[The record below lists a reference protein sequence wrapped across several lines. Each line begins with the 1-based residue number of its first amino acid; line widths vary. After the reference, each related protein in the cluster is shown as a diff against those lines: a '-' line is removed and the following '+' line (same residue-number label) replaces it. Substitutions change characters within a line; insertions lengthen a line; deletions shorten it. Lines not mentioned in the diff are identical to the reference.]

1 MKNQKKCRKGIY
13 RLALLLTVLCSAVG
27 GYAQTQDDLK
37 LVDPGGFKLC
47 NGDAV
52 NGQKLTVYNQCVHEG
67 FKKGTFKVDW
77 GDGSAVEEWGTEETM
92 EHVYREFKVF
102 KLKFSWTSSDGSKVL
117 EKNYD
122 VLRLNKPD
130 VALKVNEKGTCYGME
145 SEIKIIDYDKQTSG
159 TVYVVNFGDGRDT
172 TLTQAEMMKT
182 MGSVKHTFQTDNC
195 PITVELEAR
204 NECSDYMLP
213 LQTTVTTAVVIPP
226 EAAFDFVAPGC
237 TGYPVQ
243 VINRT
248 IEGRDVYCNTIAE
261 YIWKF
266 GDKPSVF
273 EKYPQVIFDTPG
285 EYEVRLIA
293 STGGLECS
301 NDTIVKVISVI
312 QSPEVGFTVDR
323 DTVCSGESVVFTD
336 HSKGEN
342 PQYYWNVT
350 GRQTNDFVFINGT
363 SEKSENPVIQFNGY
377 GEYVVALT
385 LTNEC
390 PQNVKDTTIIVRKDP
405 EIVEVTWPVS
415 LCPDLTTGKALVNLE
430 NYFRLYW
437 NGNPKEAVWKIEPK
451 AGMTGTVDFL
461 PGYEADKEYP
471 QVYLQAGATYEVS
484 LTLNGASVGG
494 VLCGDPS
501 KLTIHKELK
510 IDDPAITDN
519 IVPTPAPVGD
529 NISICDGETVSFE
542 NHSNGEGLEHSWTI
556 KPITTELYDPAWN
569 VEYLA
574 GSPTSAEPRI
584 RFNGYGDFEVT
595 DSLSVPCNSK
605 RISFRVHVRK
615 DPTIFLADFP
625 TEICPRDVLNTELCI
640 FYEWY
645 NHVPEAHWEF
655 TPDRVDFVDGTSSD
669 SPEPKIHFQESGKY
683 TYKVTLPEVGCPEKD
698 EHGGILTRKELTGE
712 LKVRISGL
720 DVTVKEKDNR
730 DEVCEGGML
739 IFTNSASEKDPESLE
754 LAYNWEV
761 TIPETGEPQGGTA
774 EDCEFLKG
782 NTEKVAPITFKKWG
796 TYEVTGTVFG
806 FCDTVS
812 RTLRIRVKKNPE
824 VVLEDTV
831 SCPAGFVL
839 SGDTTFVWYNNTPQV
854 TWQIYRQDGTDQPG
868 DYELGAEGLTSL
880 IPRVEFKRPGYY
892 TVKATLPHAG
902 CPATDPVAE
911 AVYHIYDPDIY
922 GDIVIKTPVAGNP
935 SVADI
940 CEQEIVV
947 FENTMQEEAGALSWE
962 WEVVSDV
969 EQGYEYMQDG
979 QVIDPAVGS
988 RQKAPSI
995 RFTKYGEYRVRVAT
1009 HSTCKSPVTKEFR
1022 VVVHGIPDIEL
1033 ASYMKR
1039 VCAGDGIPV
1048 EMSDYLKW
1056 VDTRNSALTS
1066 KWTITPEV
1074 GWSWKGGD
1082 RENTD
1087 FPGILFNDNGHYEL
1101 KLEVFS
1107 KCADEGKQ
1115 EFLTEVNVLRTE
1127 QQASF
1132 SVGKDSVGCTDDPD
1146 PFVIT
1151 LNNLSEG
1158 DSLAYTWT
1166 VTPQQGVSFAEG
1178 DTNSESPK
1186 LLFSEP
1192 GDYDVRLAVS
1202 NGCHHDDDSVFR
1214 IKAFAIPR
1222 VRIGDIADQCEP
1234 FHFIGRERVEVDQ
1247 RNDKIQQVHWTI
1259 TANQGYASE
1268 GYTLVNGTDLKSYYP
1283 DIDFKTCDYTVVAAY
1298 KNRCKT
1304 PGQAV
1309 FQVKVDKFIPVIPLP
1324 DDTICELAEARILRA
1339 QPEGGWWTL
1348 KDPAIPE
1355 AAEVLYTEWG
1365 NSYFYPGFDPYAQ
1378 KDIGLVYHYRN
1389 GACIA
1394 RDTMN
1399 MRIWPLPY
1407 VEAGDSLKMCL
1418 NNPPVTLV
1426 GRDSAAGQV
1435 WQPNRGDWKSGQDVL
1450 AGHLFTPTVPGD
1462 FQLLYY
1468 YTDSRGCMNRDSAVM
1483 RVHPLPSTDF
1493 TVAPQ
1498 SCIHTDVLFTPAQ
1511 PDGNTFEWIFGDD
1524 TPHGISDNEILH
1536 SYDMYGYRDV
1546 ICMAQSV
1553 YGCRDTSEAT
1563 RIEIINLPPPPFF
1576 DVDTLQG
1583 CAPFEV
1589 LFTVDPDTYKS
1600 DHNYLTFH
1608 WDYGDG
1614 TKTDTLMPIVP
1625 KPYPAGSWDTTF
1637 VARMTVSNVCD
1648 TVSYDTTITVFSAP
1662 KVSFAL
1668 MHEWECSPVFL
1679 ELQNTTTG
1687 NNCVF
1692 NWTFTN
1698 SRTGEVVGET
1708 DIRNPEHEFT
1718 TDETATSY
1726 FITLRAENRCDVD
1739 EYTDTL
1745 LVKPRQISAHFTP
1758 LDNPYACVNQEILF
1772 RNNSTDTVST
1782 ILNTY
1787 WNFGDGSRDTVW
1799 SPRHKYDKQGTYLV
1813 KLKIDNGC
1821 GWDTIS
1827 SPVIIY
1833 PLPHLEIKSEDY
1845 LCEADTFT
1853 FVVNS
1858 DQELKQVTWKLGDGQ
1873 TGNKDSLRYVYE
1885 GYGTFPVTVIG
1896 VSAEI
1901 NQCTDSVM
1909 KEVVVYNKPILT
1921 IEPVD
1926 TIQCSP
1932 YLYQPEITGEAY
1944 LMWDY
1949 GDRSGLTSAREH
1961 WYVNESDTVQRF
1973 RVMIYAET
1981 DKGCKSEYLRGV
1993 VVPNKPRALLDKKVE
2008 KGNPQKVTF
2017 INLSEECSD
2026 CIWNLPDKGTFH
2038 AFGDQT
2044 VEFGEQ
2050 GVYRAELVVENVYGC
2065 RDTAIMEHRVLI
2077 KGLYFPNTFIP
2088 HSQNPKIN
2096 RFNGIGMGL
2105 ARYRLQIFDQYGNKI
2120 WETRA
2125 LENGRP
2131 SEGWDGCNLKGERM
2145 PQGMYI
2151 WRAEAIF
2158 GDAEVWT
2165 GDNNESG
2172 VPETTQGT
2180 VLLLRE

>member
-484 LTLNGASVGG
+484 LTLKGASVGG

-1192 GDYDVRLAVS
+1192 GRLRCTVS
-1202 NGCHHDDDSVFR
+1202 GFQRLSSRRRFGIPDQGICHS
-1214 IKAFAIPR
+1214 
-1222 VRIGDIADQCEP
+1222 
-1234 FHFIGRERVEVDQ
+1234 
-1247 RNDKIQQVHWTI
+1247 
-1259 TANQGYASE
+1259 
-1268 GYTLVNGTDLKSYYP
+1268 
-1283 DIDFKTCDYTVVAAY
+1283 
-1298 KNRCKT
+1298 
-1304 PGQAV
+1304 PGQ
-1309 FQVKVDKFIPVIPLP
+1309 D
-1324 DDTICELAEARILRA
+1324 
-1339 QPEGGWWTL
+1339 
-1348 KDPAIPE
+1348 
-1355 AAEVLYTEWG
+1355 
-1365 NSYFYPGFDPYAQ
+1365 
-1378 KDIGLVYHYRN
+1378 
-1389 GACIA
+1389 
-1394 RDTMN
+1394 
-1399 MRIWPLPY
+1399 
-1407 VEAGDSLKMCL
+1407 
-1418 NNPPVTLV
+1418 
-1426 GRDSAAGQV
+1426 
-1435 WQPNRGDWKSGQDVL
+1435 RG
-1450 AGHLFTPTVPGD
+1450 
-1462 FQLLYY
+1462 YC
-1468 YTDSRGCMNRDSAVM
+1468 R
-1483 RVHPLPSTDF
+1483 
-1493 TVAPQ
+1493 
-1498 SCIHTDVLFTPAQ
+1498 
-1511 PDGNTFEWIFGDD
+1511 
-1524 TPHGISDNEILH
+1524 
-1536 SYDMYGYRDV
+1536 
-1546 ICMAQSV
+1546 SV
-1553 YGCRDTSEAT
+1553 
-1563 RIEIINLPPPPFF
+1563 
-1576 DVDTLQG
+1576 
-1583 CAPFEV
+1583 
-1589 LFTVDPDTYKS
+1589 
-1600 DHNYLTFH
+1600 
-1608 WDYGDG
+1608 
-1614 TKTDTLMPIVP
+1614 
-1625 KPYPAGSWDTTF
+1625 
-1637 VARMTVSNVCD
+1637 
-1648 TVSYDTTITVFSAP
+1648 
-1662 KVSFAL
+1662 
-1668 MHEWECSPVFL
+1668 
-1679 ELQNTTTG
+1679 
-1687 NNCVF
+1687 
-1692 NWTFTN
+1692 
-1698 SRTGEVVGET
+1698 
-1708 DIRNPEHEFT
+1708 
-1718 TDETATSY
+1718 
-1726 FITLRAENRCDVD
+1726 
-1739 EYTDTL
+1739 
-1745 LVKPRQISAHFTP
+1745 
-1758 LDNPYACVNQEILF
+1758 
-1772 RNNSTDTVST
+1772 
-1782 ILNTY
+1782 
-1787 WNFGDGSRDTVW
+1787 
-1799 SPRHKYDKQGTYLV
+1799 
-1813 KLKIDNGC
+1813 
-1821 GWDTIS
+1821 
-1827 SPVIIY
+1827 
-1833 PLPHLEIKSEDY
+1833 
-1845 LCEADTFT
+1845 
-1853 FVVNS
+1853 
-1858 DQELKQVTWKLGDGQ
+1858 
-1873 TGNKDSLRYVYE
+1873 
-1885 GYGTFPVTVIG
+1885 
-1896 VSAEI
+1896 
-1901 NQCTDSVM
+1901 
-1909 KEVVVYNKPILT
+1909 
-1921 IEPVD
+1921 
-1926 TIQCSP
+1926 
-1932 YLYQPEITGEAY
+1932 
-1944 LMWDY
+1944 
-1949 GDRSGLTSAREH
+1949 
-1961 WYVNESDTVQRF
+1961 
-1973 RVMIYAET
+1973 
-1981 DKGCKSEYLRGV
+1981 
-1993 VVPNKPRALLDKKVE
+1993 
-2008 KGNPQKVTF
+2008 
-2017 INLSEECSD
+2017 
-2026 CIWNLPDKGTFH
+2026 
-2038 AFGDQT
+2038 
-2044 VEFGEQ
+2044 
-2050 GVYRAELVVENVYGC
+2050 
-2065 RDTAIMEHRVLI
+2065 
-2077 KGLYFPNTFIP
+2077 
-2088 HSQNPKIN
+2088 
-2096 RFNGIGMGL
+2096 
-2105 ARYRLQIFDQYGNKI
+2105 
-2120 WETRA
+2120 
-2125 LENGRP
+2125 
-2131 SEGWDGCNLKGERM
+2131 
-2145 PQGMYI
+2145 
-2151 WRAEAIF
+2151 
-2158 GDAEVWT
+2158 
-2165 GDNNESG
+2165 
-2172 VPETTQGT
+2172 
-2180 VLLLRE
+2180 

>member
-159 TVYVVNFGDGRDT
+159 TVYVVNFGDGRDS

-484 LTLNGASVGG
+484 LTLKGASVGG

-542 NHSNGEGLEHSWTI
+542 NHSSGEGLEHSWTI

-574 GSPTSAEPRI
+574 GSPTSAGPRI

-774 EDCEFLKG
+774 EDCEFLRG
-782 NTEKVAPITFKKWG
+782 NTERVAPITFKKWG

-902 CPATDPVAE
+902 CPATDPMAE
-911 AVYHIYDPDIY
+911 AVYHIYDPDVY

-947 FENTMQEEAGALSWE
+947 FENTMEEEAGALSWE

-1178 DTNSESPK
+1178 DTNSK
-1186 LLFSEP
+1186 
-1192 GDYDVRLAVS
+1192 
-1202 NGCHHDDDSVFR
+1202 
-1214 IKAFAIPR
+1214 
-1222 VRIGDIADQCEP
+1222 
-1234 FHFIGRERVEVDQ
+1234 
-1247 RNDKIQQVHWTI
+1247 
-1259 TANQGYASE
+1259 
-1268 GYTLVNGTDLKSYYP
+1268 
-1283 DIDFKTCDYTVVAAY
+1283 
-1298 KNRCKT
+1298 
-1304 PGQAV
+1304 
-1309 FQVKVDKFIPVIPLP
+1309 
-1324 DDTICELAEARILRA
+1324 
-1339 QPEGGWWTL
+1339 
-1348 KDPAIPE
+1348 
-1355 AAEVLYTEWG
+1355 
-1365 NSYFYPGFDPYAQ
+1365 
-1378 KDIGLVYHYRN
+1378 
-1389 GACIA
+1389 
-1394 RDTMN
+1394 
-1399 MRIWPLPY
+1399 
-1407 VEAGDSLKMCL
+1407 
-1418 NNPPVTLV
+1418 
-1426 GRDSAAGQV
+1426 
-1435 WQPNRGDWKSGQDVL
+1435 
-1450 AGHLFTPTVPGD
+1450 
-1462 FQLLYY
+1462 
-1468 YTDSRGCMNRDSAVM
+1468 
-1483 RVHPLPSTDF
+1483 
-1493 TVAPQ
+1493 
-1498 SCIHTDVLFTPAQ
+1498 
-1511 PDGNTFEWIFGDD
+1511 
-1524 TPHGISDNEILH
+1524 
-1536 SYDMYGYRDV
+1536 
-1546 ICMAQSV
+1546 
-1553 YGCRDTSEAT
+1553 
-1563 RIEIINLPPPPFF
+1563 
-1576 DVDTLQG
+1576 
-1583 CAPFEV
+1583 
-1589 LFTVDPDTYKS
+1589 
-1600 DHNYLTFH
+1600 
-1608 WDYGDG
+1608 
-1614 TKTDTLMPIVP
+1614 
-1625 KPYPAGSWDTTF
+1625 
-1637 VARMTVSNVCD
+1637 
-1648 TVSYDTTITVFSAP
+1648 
-1662 KVSFAL
+1662 
-1668 MHEWECSPVFL
+1668 
-1679 ELQNTTTG
+1679 
-1687 NNCVF
+1687 
-1692 NWTFTN
+1692 
-1698 SRTGEVVGET
+1698 
-1708 DIRNPEHEFT
+1708 
-1718 TDETATSY
+1718 
-1726 FITLRAENRCDVD
+1726 
-1739 EYTDTL
+1739 
-1745 LVKPRQISAHFTP
+1745 
-1758 LDNPYACVNQEILF
+1758 
-1772 RNNSTDTVST
+1772 
-1782 ILNTY
+1782 
-1787 WNFGDGSRDTVW
+1787 
-1799 SPRHKYDKQGTYLV
+1799 
-1813 KLKIDNGC
+1813 
-1821 GWDTIS
+1821 
-1827 SPVIIY
+1827 
-1833 PLPHLEIKSEDY
+1833 
-1845 LCEADTFT
+1845 
-1853 FVVNS
+1853 
-1858 DQELKQVTWKLGDGQ
+1858 
-1873 TGNKDSLRYVYE
+1873 
-1885 GYGTFPVTVIG
+1885 
-1896 VSAEI
+1896 
-1901 NQCTDSVM
+1901 
-1909 KEVVVYNKPILT
+1909 
-1921 IEPVD
+1921 
-1926 TIQCSP
+1926 
-1932 YLYQPEITGEAY
+1932 
-1944 LMWDY
+1944 
-1949 GDRSGLTSAREH
+1949 
-1961 WYVNESDTVQRF
+1961 
-1973 RVMIYAET
+1973 
-1981 DKGCKSEYLRGV
+1981 
-1993 VVPNKPRALLDKKVE
+1993 
-2008 KGNPQKVTF
+2008 
-2017 INLSEECSD
+2017 
-2026 CIWNLPDKGTFH
+2026 
-2038 AFGDQT
+2038 
-2044 VEFGEQ
+2044 
-2050 GVYRAELVVENVYGC
+2050 
-2065 RDTAIMEHRVLI
+2065 
-2077 KGLYFPNTFIP
+2077 
-2088 HSQNPKIN
+2088 
-2096 RFNGIGMGL
+2096 
-2105 ARYRLQIFDQYGNKI
+2105 
-2120 WETRA
+2120 
-2125 LENGRP
+2125 
-2131 SEGWDGCNLKGERM
+2131 
-2145 PQGMYI
+2145 
-2151 WRAEAIF
+2151 
-2158 GDAEVWT
+2158 
-2165 GDNNESG
+2165 
-2172 VPETTQGT
+2172 
-2180 VLLLRE
+2180 

>member
-363 SEKSENPVIQFNGY
+363 SEKSENPVIQFNVY

-415 LCPDLTTGKALVNLE
+415 LCPDLATGKALVNLE

-484 LTLNGASVGG
+484 LTLKGASVGG

-574 GSPTSAEPRI
+574 GSPTSAGPRI

-774 EDCEFLKG
+774 EDCEFLRG
-782 NTEKVAPITFKKWG
+782 NTERVAPITFKKWG

-868 DYELGAEGLTSL
+868 DYELGAEGVTSL

-962 WEVVSDV
+962 WEVVSYV

-1355 AAEVLYTEWG
+1355 AAEVLYT
-1365 NSYFYPGFDPYAQ
+1365 
-1378 KDIGLVYHYRN
+1378 
-1389 GACIA
+1389 
-1394 RDTMN
+1394 
-1399 MRIWPLPY
+1399 
-1407 VEAGDSLKMCL
+1407 
-1418 NNPPVTLV
+1418 
-1426 GRDSAAGQV
+1426 
-1435 WQPNRGDWKSGQDVL
+1435 
-1450 AGHLFTPTVPGD
+1450 
-1462 FQLLYY
+1462 
-1468 YTDSRGCMNRDSAVM
+1468 
-1483 RVHPLPSTDF
+1483 
-1493 TVAPQ
+1493 
-1498 SCIHTDVLFTPAQ
+1498 
-1511 PDGNTFEWIFGDD
+1511 
-1524 TPHGISDNEILH
+1524 
-1536 SYDMYGYRDV
+1536 
-1546 ICMAQSV
+1546 
-1553 YGCRDTSEAT
+1553 
-1563 RIEIINLPPPPFF
+1563 
-1576 DVDTLQG
+1576 
-1583 CAPFEV
+1583 
-1589 LFTVDPDTYKS
+1589 
-1600 DHNYLTFH
+1600 
-1608 WDYGDG
+1608 
-1614 TKTDTLMPIVP
+1614 
-1625 KPYPAGSWDTTF
+1625 
-1637 VARMTVSNVCD
+1637 
-1648 TVSYDTTITVFSAP
+1648 
-1662 KVSFAL
+1662 
-1668 MHEWECSPVFL
+1668 
-1679 ELQNTTTG
+1679 
-1687 NNCVF
+1687 
-1692 NWTFTN
+1692 
-1698 SRTGEVVGET
+1698 
-1708 DIRNPEHEFT
+1708 
-1718 TDETATSY
+1718 
-1726 FITLRAENRCDVD
+1726 
-1739 EYTDTL
+1739 
-1745 LVKPRQISAHFTP
+1745 
-1758 LDNPYACVNQEILF
+1758 
-1772 RNNSTDTVST
+1772 
-1782 ILNTY
+1782 
-1787 WNFGDGSRDTVW
+1787 
-1799 SPRHKYDKQGTYLV
+1799 
-1813 KLKIDNGC
+1813 
-1821 GWDTIS
+1821 
-1827 SPVIIY
+1827 
-1833 PLPHLEIKSEDY
+1833 
-1845 LCEADTFT
+1845 
-1853 FVVNS
+1853 
-1858 DQELKQVTWKLGDGQ
+1858 
-1873 TGNKDSLRYVYE
+1873 
-1885 GYGTFPVTVIG
+1885 
-1896 VSAEI
+1896 
-1901 NQCTDSVM
+1901 
-1909 KEVVVYNKPILT
+1909 
-1921 IEPVD
+1921 
-1926 TIQCSP
+1926 
-1932 YLYQPEITGEAY
+1932 
-1944 LMWDY
+1944 
-1949 GDRSGLTSAREH
+1949 
-1961 WYVNESDTVQRF
+1961 
-1973 RVMIYAET
+1973 
-1981 DKGCKSEYLRGV
+1981 
-1993 VVPNKPRALLDKKVE
+1993 
-2008 KGNPQKVTF
+2008 
-2017 INLSEECSD
+2017 
-2026 CIWNLPDKGTFH
+2026 
-2038 AFGDQT
+2038 
-2044 VEFGEQ
+2044 
-2050 GVYRAELVVENVYGC
+2050 
-2065 RDTAIMEHRVLI
+2065 
-2077 KGLYFPNTFIP
+2077 
-2088 HSQNPKIN
+2088 
-2096 RFNGIGMGL
+2096 
-2105 ARYRLQIFDQYGNKI
+2105 
-2120 WETRA
+2120 
-2125 LENGRP
+2125 
-2131 SEGWDGCNLKGERM
+2131 
-2145 PQGMYI
+2145 
-2151 WRAEAIF
+2151 
-2158 GDAEVWT
+2158 
-2165 GDNNESG
+2165 
-2172 VPETTQGT
+2172 
-2180 VLLLRE
+2180 

>member
-415 LCPDLTTGKALVNLE
+415 LCPDLATGKALVNLE

-484 LTLNGASVGG
+484 LTLKGASVGG

-574 GSPTSAEPRI
+574 GSPTSAGPRI

-774 EDCEFLKG
+774 EDCEFLRG

-911 AVYHIYDPDIY
+911 AVYHIYDPDVY

-947 FENTMQEEAGALSWE
+947 FENTMEEEAGALSWE

-995 RFTKYGEYRVRVAT
+995 RFTKYGEYRVKVVTR
-1009 HSTCKSPVTKEFR
+1009 STCKSPVTKEFR

-1033 ASYMKR
+1033 TSYMKR

-1202 NGCHHDDDSVFR
+1202 NGCHHDDDSDSGSR
-1214 IKAFAIPR
+1214 HL
-1222 VRIGDIADQCEP
+1222 P
-1234 FHFIGRERVEVDQ
+1234 F
-1247 RNDKIQQVHWTI
+1247 
-1259 TANQGYASE
+1259 
-1268 GYTLVNGTDLKSYYP
+1268 
-1283 DIDFKTCDYTVVAAY
+1283 
-1298 KNRCKT
+1298 
-1304 PGQAV
+1304 PG
-1309 FQVKVDKFIPVIPLP
+1309 
-1324 DDTICELAEARILRA
+1324 
-1339 QPEGGWWTL
+1339 
-1348 KDPAIPE
+1348 
-1355 AAEVLYTEWG
+1355 
-1365 NSYFYPGFDPYAQ
+1365 
-1378 KDIGLVYHYRN
+1378 
-1389 GACIA
+1389 
-1394 RDTMN
+1394 
-1399 MRIWPLPY
+1399 
-1407 VEAGDSLKMCL
+1407 
-1418 NNPPVTLV
+1418 
-1426 GRDSAAGQV
+1426 
-1435 WQPNRGDWKSGQDVL
+1435 SG
-1450 AGHLFTPTVPGD
+1450 
-1462 FQLLYY
+1462 
-1468 YTDSRGCMNRDSAVM
+1468 S
-1483 RVHPLPSTDF
+1483 
-1493 TVAPQ
+1493 
-1498 SCIHTDVLFTPAQ
+1498 
-1511 PDGNTFEWIFGDD
+1511 
-1524 TPHGISDNEILH
+1524 GIS
-1536 SYDMYGYRDV
+1536 
-1546 ICMAQSV
+1546 
-1553 YGCRDTSEAT
+1553 
-1563 RIEIINLPPPPFF
+1563 
-1576 DVDTLQG
+1576 
-1583 CAPFEV
+1583 
-1589 LFTVDPDTYKS
+1589 
-1600 DHNYLTFH
+1600 
-1608 WDYGDG
+1608 
-1614 TKTDTLMPIVP
+1614 
-1625 KPYPAGSWDTTF
+1625 
-1637 VARMTVSNVCD
+1637 
-1648 TVSYDTTITVFSAP
+1648 
-1662 KVSFAL
+1662 
-1668 MHEWECSPVFL
+1668 
-1679 ELQNTTTG
+1679 
-1687 NNCVF
+1687 
-1692 NWTFTN
+1692 
-1698 SRTGEVVGET
+1698 
-1708 DIRNPEHEFT
+1708 
-1718 TDETATSY
+1718 
-1726 FITLRAENRCDVD
+1726 
-1739 EYTDTL
+1739 
-1745 LVKPRQISAHFTP
+1745 QIS
-1758 LDNPYACVNQEILF
+1758 VNLFIL
-1772 RNNSTDTVST
+1772 
-1782 ILNTY
+1782 
-1787 WNFGDGSRDTVW
+1787 
-1799 SPRHKYDKQGTYLV
+1799 
-1813 KLKIDNGC
+1813 
-1821 GWDTIS
+1821 
-1827 SPVIIY
+1827 
-1833 PLPHLEIKSEDY
+1833 
-1845 LCEADTFT
+1845 
-1853 FVVNS
+1853 
-1858 DQELKQVTWKLGDGQ
+1858 
-1873 TGNKDSLRYVYE
+1873 
-1885 GYGTFPVTVIG
+1885 
-1896 VSAEI
+1896 
-1901 NQCTDSVM
+1901 
-1909 KEVVVYNKPILT
+1909 
-1921 IEPVD
+1921 
-1926 TIQCSP
+1926 
-1932 YLYQPEITGEAY
+1932 
-1944 LMWDY
+1944 
-1949 GDRSGLTSAREH
+1949 SG
-1961 WYVNESDTVQRF
+1961 
-1973 RVMIYAET
+1973 
-1981 DKGCKSEYLRGV
+1981 
-1993 VVPNKPRALLDKKVE
+1993 
-2008 KGNPQKVTF
+2008 
-2017 INLSEECSD
+2017 
-2026 CIWNLPDKGTFH
+2026 
-2038 AFGDQT
+2038 
-2044 VEFGEQ
+2044 
-2050 GVYRAELVVENVYGC
+2050 
-2065 RDTAIMEHRVLI
+2065 
-2077 KGLYFPNTFIP
+2077 
-2088 HSQNPKIN
+2088 
-2096 RFNGIGMGL
+2096 
-2105 ARYRLQIFDQYGNKI
+2105 
-2120 WETRA
+2120 
-2125 LENGRP
+2125 
-2131 SEGWDGCNLKGERM
+2131 
-2145 PQGMYI
+2145 
-2151 WRAEAIF
+2151 
-2158 GDAEVWT
+2158 
-2165 GDNNESG
+2165 ESG
-2172 VPETTQGT
+2172 
-2180 VLLLRE
+2180 

>member
-415 LCPDLTTGKALVNLE
+415 LCPDLATGKALVNLE

-484 LTLNGASVGG
+484 LTLKGASVGG

-574 GSPTSAEPRI
+574 GSPTSAGPRI

-774 EDCEFLKG
+774 EDCEFLRG

-868 DYELGAEGLTSL
+868 DYELGAEGVTSL

-911 AVYHIYDPDIY
+911 AVYHIYDPDVY

-962 WEVVSDV
+962 WEVVSGV

-995 RFTKYGEYRVRVAT
+995 RFTKYGEYRVRVAS

-1259 TANQGYASE
+1259 T
-1268 GYTLVNGTDLKSYYP
+1268 
-1283 DIDFKTCDYTVVAAY
+1283 
-1298 KNRCKT
+1298 
-1304 PGQAV
+1304 
-1309 FQVKVDKFIPVIPLP
+1309 
-1324 DDTICELAEARILRA
+1324 
-1339 QPEGGWWTL
+1339 
-1348 KDPAIPE
+1348 
-1355 AAEVLYTEWG
+1355 
-1365 NSYFYPGFDPYAQ
+1365 
-1378 KDIGLVYHYRN
+1378 
-1389 GACIA
+1389 
-1394 RDTMN
+1394 
-1399 MRIWPLPY
+1399 
-1407 VEAGDSLKMCL
+1407 
-1418 NNPPVTLV
+1418 
-1426 GRDSAAGQV
+1426 
-1435 WQPNRGDWKSGQDVL
+1435 
-1450 AGHLFTPTVPGD
+1450 
-1462 FQLLYY
+1462 
-1468 YTDSRGCMNRDSAVM
+1468 
-1483 RVHPLPSTDF
+1483 
-1493 TVAPQ
+1493 
-1498 SCIHTDVLFTPAQ
+1498 
-1511 PDGNTFEWIFGDD
+1511 
-1524 TPHGISDNEILH
+1524 
-1536 SYDMYGYRDV
+1536 
-1546 ICMAQSV
+1546 
-1553 YGCRDTSEAT
+1553 
-1563 RIEIINLPPPPFF
+1563 
-1576 DVDTLQG
+1576 
-1583 CAPFEV
+1583 
-1589 LFTVDPDTYKS
+1589 
-1600 DHNYLTFH
+1600 
-1608 WDYGDG
+1608 
-1614 TKTDTLMPIVP
+1614 
-1625 KPYPAGSWDTTF
+1625 
-1637 VARMTVSNVCD
+1637 
-1648 TVSYDTTITVFSAP
+1648 
-1662 KVSFAL
+1662 
-1668 MHEWECSPVFL
+1668 
-1679 ELQNTTTG
+1679 
-1687 NNCVF
+1687 
-1692 NWTFTN
+1692 
-1698 SRTGEVVGET
+1698 
-1708 DIRNPEHEFT
+1708 
-1718 TDETATSY
+1718 
-1726 FITLRAENRCDVD
+1726 
-1739 EYTDTL
+1739 
-1745 LVKPRQISAHFTP
+1745 
-1758 LDNPYACVNQEILF
+1758 
-1772 RNNSTDTVST
+1772 
-1782 ILNTY
+1782 
-1787 WNFGDGSRDTVW
+1787 
-1799 SPRHKYDKQGTYLV
+1799 
-1813 KLKIDNGC
+1813 
-1821 GWDTIS
+1821 
-1827 SPVIIY
+1827 
-1833 PLPHLEIKSEDY
+1833 
-1845 LCEADTFT
+1845 
-1853 FVVNS
+1853 
-1858 DQELKQVTWKLGDGQ
+1858 
-1873 TGNKDSLRYVYE
+1873 
-1885 GYGTFPVTVIG
+1885 
-1896 VSAEI
+1896 
-1901 NQCTDSVM
+1901 
-1909 KEVVVYNKPILT
+1909 
-1921 IEPVD
+1921 
-1926 TIQCSP
+1926 
-1932 YLYQPEITGEAY
+1932 
-1944 LMWDY
+1944 
-1949 GDRSGLTSAREH
+1949 
-1961 WYVNESDTVQRF
+1961 
-1973 RVMIYAET
+1973 
-1981 DKGCKSEYLRGV
+1981 
-1993 VVPNKPRALLDKKVE
+1993 
-2008 KGNPQKVTF
+2008 
-2017 INLSEECSD
+2017 
-2026 CIWNLPDKGTFH
+2026 
-2038 AFGDQT
+2038 
-2044 VEFGEQ
+2044 
-2050 GVYRAELVVENVYGC
+2050 
-2065 RDTAIMEHRVLI
+2065 
-2077 KGLYFPNTFIP
+2077 
-2088 HSQNPKIN
+2088 
-2096 RFNGIGMGL
+2096 
-2105 ARYRLQIFDQYGNKI
+2105 
-2120 WETRA
+2120 
-2125 LENGRP
+2125 
-2131 SEGWDGCNLKGERM
+2131 
-2145 PQGMYI
+2145 
-2151 WRAEAIF
+2151 
-2158 GDAEVWT
+2158 
-2165 GDNNESG
+2165 
-2172 VPETTQGT
+2172 
-2180 VLLLRE
+2180 

>member
-415 LCPDLTTGKALVNLE
+415 LCPDLATGKALVNLE

-484 LTLNGASVGG
+484 LTLKGASVGG

-574 GSPTSAEPRI
+574 GSPTSAGPRI

-774 EDCEFLKG
+774 EDCEFLRG
-782 NTEKVAPITFKKWG
+782 NTERVAPITFKKWG

-902 CPATDPVAE
+902 CPATDPMAE
-911 AVYHIYDPDIY
+911 AVYHIYDPDVY

-947 FENTMQEEAGALSWE
+947 FENTMEEEAGALSWE

-995 RFTKYGEYRVRVAT
+995 RFTKYGEYRVKVVTR
-1009 HSTCKSPVTKEFR
+1009 STCKSPVTKEFR

-1033 ASYMKR
+1033 TSYMKR

-1178 DTNSESPK
+1178 DTNSK
-1186 LLFSEP
+1186 
-1192 GDYDVRLAVS
+1192 
-1202 NGCHHDDDSVFR
+1202 
-1214 IKAFAIPR
+1214 
-1222 VRIGDIADQCEP
+1222 
-1234 FHFIGRERVEVDQ
+1234 
-1247 RNDKIQQVHWTI
+1247 
-1259 TANQGYASE
+1259 
-1268 GYTLVNGTDLKSYYP
+1268 
-1283 DIDFKTCDYTVVAAY
+1283 
-1298 KNRCKT
+1298 
-1304 PGQAV
+1304 
-1309 FQVKVDKFIPVIPLP
+1309 
-1324 DDTICELAEARILRA
+1324 
-1339 QPEGGWWTL
+1339 
-1348 KDPAIPE
+1348 
-1355 AAEVLYTEWG
+1355 
-1365 NSYFYPGFDPYAQ
+1365 
-1378 KDIGLVYHYRN
+1378 
-1389 GACIA
+1389 
-1394 RDTMN
+1394 
-1399 MRIWPLPY
+1399 
-1407 VEAGDSLKMCL
+1407 
-1418 NNPPVTLV
+1418 
-1426 GRDSAAGQV
+1426 
-1435 WQPNRGDWKSGQDVL
+1435 
-1450 AGHLFTPTVPGD
+1450 
-1462 FQLLYY
+1462 
-1468 YTDSRGCMNRDSAVM
+1468 
-1483 RVHPLPSTDF
+1483 
-1493 TVAPQ
+1493 
-1498 SCIHTDVLFTPAQ
+1498 
-1511 PDGNTFEWIFGDD
+1511 
-1524 TPHGISDNEILH
+1524 
-1536 SYDMYGYRDV
+1536 
-1546 ICMAQSV
+1546 
-1553 YGCRDTSEAT
+1553 
-1563 RIEIINLPPPPFF
+1563 
-1576 DVDTLQG
+1576 
-1583 CAPFEV
+1583 
-1589 LFTVDPDTYKS
+1589 
-1600 DHNYLTFH
+1600 
-1608 WDYGDG
+1608 
-1614 TKTDTLMPIVP
+1614 
-1625 KPYPAGSWDTTF
+1625 
-1637 VARMTVSNVCD
+1637 
-1648 TVSYDTTITVFSAP
+1648 
-1662 KVSFAL
+1662 
-1668 MHEWECSPVFL
+1668 
-1679 ELQNTTTG
+1679 
-1687 NNCVF
+1687 
-1692 NWTFTN
+1692 
-1698 SRTGEVVGET
+1698 
-1708 DIRNPEHEFT
+1708 
-1718 TDETATSY
+1718 
-1726 FITLRAENRCDVD
+1726 
-1739 EYTDTL
+1739 
-1745 LVKPRQISAHFTP
+1745 
-1758 LDNPYACVNQEILF
+1758 
-1772 RNNSTDTVST
+1772 
-1782 ILNTY
+1782 
-1787 WNFGDGSRDTVW
+1787 
-1799 SPRHKYDKQGTYLV
+1799 
-1813 KLKIDNGC
+1813 
-1821 GWDTIS
+1821 
-1827 SPVIIY
+1827 
-1833 PLPHLEIKSEDY
+1833 
-1845 LCEADTFT
+1845 
-1853 FVVNS
+1853 
-1858 DQELKQVTWKLGDGQ
+1858 
-1873 TGNKDSLRYVYE
+1873 
-1885 GYGTFPVTVIG
+1885 
-1896 VSAEI
+1896 
-1901 NQCTDSVM
+1901 
-1909 KEVVVYNKPILT
+1909 
-1921 IEPVD
+1921 
-1926 TIQCSP
+1926 
-1932 YLYQPEITGEAY
+1932 
-1944 LMWDY
+1944 
-1949 GDRSGLTSAREH
+1949 
-1961 WYVNESDTVQRF
+1961 
-1973 RVMIYAET
+1973 
-1981 DKGCKSEYLRGV
+1981 
-1993 VVPNKPRALLDKKVE
+1993 
-2008 KGNPQKVTF
+2008 
-2017 INLSEECSD
+2017 
-2026 CIWNLPDKGTFH
+2026 
-2038 AFGDQT
+2038 
-2044 VEFGEQ
+2044 
-2050 GVYRAELVVENVYGC
+2050 
-2065 RDTAIMEHRVLI
+2065 
-2077 KGLYFPNTFIP
+2077 
-2088 HSQNPKIN
+2088 
-2096 RFNGIGMGL
+2096 
-2105 ARYRLQIFDQYGNKI
+2105 
-2120 WETRA
+2120 
-2125 LENGRP
+2125 
-2131 SEGWDGCNLKGERM
+2131 
-2145 PQGMYI
+2145 
-2151 WRAEAIF
+2151 
-2158 GDAEVWT
+2158 
-2165 GDNNESG
+2165 
-2172 VPETTQGT
+2172 
-2180 VLLLRE
+2180 

>member
-67 FKKGTFKVDW
+67 FKKGTFKADW

-484 LTLNGASVGG
+484 LTLKGASVDG

-542 NHSNGEGLEHSWTI
+542 NHSSGEGLEHFWTV

-574 GSPTSAEPRI
+574 GSPTSAGPRI

-774 EDCEFLKG
+774 EDCEFLRG
-782 NTEKVAPITFKKWG
+782 NTERVAPITFKKWG

-911 AVYHIYDPDIY
+911 AVYHIYDPDVY

-995 RFTKYGEYRVRVAT
+995 RFTKYGEYRVKVVTR
-1009 HSTCKSPVTKEFR
+1009 STCKSPVTKEFR

-1192 GDYDVRLAVS
+1192 GRL
-1202 NGCHHDDDSVFR
+1202 
-1214 IKAFAIPR
+1214 
-1222 VRIGDIADQCEP
+1222 
-1234 FHFIGRERVEVDQ
+1234 
-1247 RNDKIQQVHWTI
+1247 
-1259 TANQGYASE
+1259 
-1268 GYTLVNGTDLKSYYP
+1268 
-1283 DIDFKTCDYTVVAAY
+1283 
-1298 KNRCKT
+1298 RC
-1304 PGQAV
+1304 
-1309 FQVKVDKFIPVIPLP
+1309 
-1324 DDTICELAEARILRA
+1324 
-1339 QPEGGWWTL
+1339 
-1348 KDPAIPE
+1348 
-1355 AAEVLYTEWG
+1355 
-1365 NSYFYPGFDPYAQ
+1365 
-1378 KDIGLVYHYRN
+1378 
-1389 GACIA
+1389 
-1394 RDTMN
+1394 
-1399 MRIWPLPY
+1399 
-1407 VEAGDSLKMCL
+1407 
-1418 NNPPVTLV
+1418 
-1426 GRDSAAGQV
+1426 
-1435 WQPNRGDWKSGQDVL
+1435 
-1450 AGHLFTPTVPGD
+1450 
-1462 FQLLYY
+1462 
-1468 YTDSRGCMNRDSAVM
+1468 
-1483 RVHPLPSTDF
+1483 
-1493 TVAPQ
+1493 
-1498 SCIHTDVLFTPAQ
+1498 
-1511 PDGNTFEWIFGDD
+1511 
-1524 TPHGISDNEILH
+1524 
-1536 SYDMYGYRDV
+1536 
-1546 ICMAQSV
+1546 
-1553 YGCRDTSEAT
+1553 
-1563 RIEIINLPPPPFF
+1563 
-1576 DVDTLQG
+1576 
-1583 CAPFEV
+1583 
-1589 LFTVDPDTYKS
+1589 
-1600 DHNYLTFH
+1600 
-1608 WDYGDG
+1608 
-1614 TKTDTLMPIVP
+1614 
-1625 KPYPAGSWDTTF
+1625 
-1637 VARMTVSNVCD
+1637 TVSGFQRLSSRRRFGIPDQGIC
-1648 TVSYDTTITVFSAP
+1648 
-1662 KVSFAL
+1662 
-1668 MHEWECSPVFL
+1668 HSP
-1679 ELQNTTTG
+1679 G
-1687 NNCVF
+1687 
-1692 NWTFTN
+1692 
-1698 SRTGEVVGET
+1698 
-1708 DIRNPEHEFT
+1708 
-1718 TDETATSY
+1718 
-1726 FITLRAENRCDVD
+1726 
-1739 EYTDTL
+1739 
-1745 LVKPRQISAHFTP
+1745 
-1758 LDNPYACVNQEILF
+1758 
-1772 RNNSTDTVST
+1772 
-1782 ILNTY
+1782 
-1787 WNFGDGSRDTVW
+1787 
-1799 SPRHKYDKQGTYLV
+1799 
-1813 KLKIDNGC
+1813 
-1821 GWDTIS
+1821 
-1827 SPVIIY
+1827 
-1833 PLPHLEIKSEDY
+1833 
-1845 LCEADTFT
+1845 
-1853 FVVNS
+1853 
-1858 DQELKQVTWKLGDGQ
+1858 
-1873 TGNKDSLRYVYE
+1873 
-1885 GYGTFPVTVIG
+1885 
-1896 VSAEI
+1896 
-1901 NQCTDSVM
+1901 
-1909 KEVVVYNKPILT
+1909 
-1921 IEPVD
+1921 
-1926 TIQCSP
+1926 
-1932 YLYQPEITGEAY
+1932 
-1944 LMWDY
+1944 
-1949 GDRSGLTSAREH
+1949 
-1961 WYVNESDTVQRF
+1961 
-1973 RVMIYAET
+1973 
-1981 DKGCKSEYLRGV
+1981 
-1993 VVPNKPRALLDKKVE
+1993 
-2008 KGNPQKVTF
+2008 
-2017 INLSEECSD
+2017 
-2026 CIWNLPDKGTFH
+2026 
-2038 AFGDQT
+2038 
-2044 VEFGEQ
+2044 
-2050 GVYRAELVVENVYGC
+2050 
-2065 RDTAIMEHRVLI
+2065 
-2077 KGLYFPNTFIP
+2077 
-2088 HSQNPKIN
+2088 
-2096 RFNGIGMGL
+2096 
-2105 ARYRLQIFDQYGNKI
+2105 
-2120 WETRA
+2120 
-2125 LENGRP
+2125 
-2131 SEGWDGCNLKGERM
+2131 
-2145 PQGMYI
+2145 
-2151 WRAEAIF
+2151 
-2158 GDAEVWT
+2158 
-2165 GDNNESG
+2165 
-2172 VPETTQGT
+2172 
-2180 VLLLRE
+2180 

>member
-415 LCPDLTTGKALVNLE
+415 LCPDLATGKALVNLE

-484 LTLNGASVGG
+484 LTLKGASVGG

-542 NHSNGEGLEHSWTI
+542 NHSSGEGLEHFWTVR
-556 KPITTELYDPAWN
+556 PITTELYDPAWN

-574 GSPTSAEPRI
+574 GSPTSAGPRI

-615 DPTIFLADFP
+615 DPAIFLADFP

-902 CPATDPVAE
+902 CPATDPMAE
-911 AVYHIYDPDIY
+911 AVYHIYDPDVY

-947 FENTMQEEAGALSWE
+947 FENTMEEEAGALSWE

-1178 DTNSESPK
+1178 DTNSK
-1186 LLFSEP
+1186 
-1192 GDYDVRLAVS
+1192 
-1202 NGCHHDDDSVFR
+1202 
-1214 IKAFAIPR
+1214 
-1222 VRIGDIADQCEP
+1222 
-1234 FHFIGRERVEVDQ
+1234 
-1247 RNDKIQQVHWTI
+1247 
-1259 TANQGYASE
+1259 
-1268 GYTLVNGTDLKSYYP
+1268 
-1283 DIDFKTCDYTVVAAY
+1283 
-1298 KNRCKT
+1298 
-1304 PGQAV
+1304 
-1309 FQVKVDKFIPVIPLP
+1309 
-1324 DDTICELAEARILRA
+1324 
-1339 QPEGGWWTL
+1339 
-1348 KDPAIPE
+1348 
-1355 AAEVLYTEWG
+1355 
-1365 NSYFYPGFDPYAQ
+1365 
-1378 KDIGLVYHYRN
+1378 
-1389 GACIA
+1389 
-1394 RDTMN
+1394 
-1399 MRIWPLPY
+1399 
-1407 VEAGDSLKMCL
+1407 
-1418 NNPPVTLV
+1418 
-1426 GRDSAAGQV
+1426 
-1435 WQPNRGDWKSGQDVL
+1435 
-1450 AGHLFTPTVPGD
+1450 
-1462 FQLLYY
+1462 
-1468 YTDSRGCMNRDSAVM
+1468 
-1483 RVHPLPSTDF
+1483 
-1493 TVAPQ
+1493 
-1498 SCIHTDVLFTPAQ
+1498 
-1511 PDGNTFEWIFGDD
+1511 
-1524 TPHGISDNEILH
+1524 
-1536 SYDMYGYRDV
+1536 
-1546 ICMAQSV
+1546 
-1553 YGCRDTSEAT
+1553 
-1563 RIEIINLPPPPFF
+1563 
-1576 DVDTLQG
+1576 
-1583 CAPFEV
+1583 
-1589 LFTVDPDTYKS
+1589 
-1600 DHNYLTFH
+1600 
-1608 WDYGDG
+1608 
-1614 TKTDTLMPIVP
+1614 
-1625 KPYPAGSWDTTF
+1625 
-1637 VARMTVSNVCD
+1637 
-1648 TVSYDTTITVFSAP
+1648 
-1662 KVSFAL
+1662 
-1668 MHEWECSPVFL
+1668 
-1679 ELQNTTTG
+1679 
-1687 NNCVF
+1687 
-1692 NWTFTN
+1692 
-1698 SRTGEVVGET
+1698 
-1708 DIRNPEHEFT
+1708 
-1718 TDETATSY
+1718 
-1726 FITLRAENRCDVD
+1726 
-1739 EYTDTL
+1739 
-1745 LVKPRQISAHFTP
+1745 
-1758 LDNPYACVNQEILF
+1758 
-1772 RNNSTDTVST
+1772 
-1782 ILNTY
+1782 
-1787 WNFGDGSRDTVW
+1787 
-1799 SPRHKYDKQGTYLV
+1799 
-1813 KLKIDNGC
+1813 
-1821 GWDTIS
+1821 
-1827 SPVIIY
+1827 
-1833 PLPHLEIKSEDY
+1833 
-1845 LCEADTFT
+1845 
-1853 FVVNS
+1853 
-1858 DQELKQVTWKLGDGQ
+1858 
-1873 TGNKDSLRYVYE
+1873 
-1885 GYGTFPVTVIG
+1885 
-1896 VSAEI
+1896 
-1901 NQCTDSVM
+1901 
-1909 KEVVVYNKPILT
+1909 
-1921 IEPVD
+1921 
-1926 TIQCSP
+1926 
-1932 YLYQPEITGEAY
+1932 
-1944 LMWDY
+1944 
-1949 GDRSGLTSAREH
+1949 
-1961 WYVNESDTVQRF
+1961 
-1973 RVMIYAET
+1973 
-1981 DKGCKSEYLRGV
+1981 
-1993 VVPNKPRALLDKKVE
+1993 
-2008 KGNPQKVTF
+2008 
-2017 INLSEECSD
+2017 
-2026 CIWNLPDKGTFH
+2026 
-2038 AFGDQT
+2038 
-2044 VEFGEQ
+2044 
-2050 GVYRAELVVENVYGC
+2050 
-2065 RDTAIMEHRVLI
+2065 
-2077 KGLYFPNTFIP
+2077 
-2088 HSQNPKIN
+2088 
-2096 RFNGIGMGL
+2096 
-2105 ARYRLQIFDQYGNKI
+2105 
-2120 WETRA
+2120 
-2125 LENGRP
+2125 
-2131 SEGWDGCNLKGERM
+2131 
-2145 PQGMYI
+2145 
-2151 WRAEAIF
+2151 
-2158 GDAEVWT
+2158 
-2165 GDNNESG
+2165 
-2172 VPETTQGT
+2172 
-2180 VLLLRE
+2180 

>member
-159 TVYVVNFGDGRDT
+159 TVYVVNFGDGRDS

-484 LTLNGASVGG
+484 LTLKGASVGG

-542 NHSNGEGLEHSWTI
+542 NHSSGEGLEHSWTI

-574 GSPTSAEPRI
+574 GSPTSAGPRI

-774 EDCEFLKG
+774 EDCEFLRG
-782 NTEKVAPITFKKWG
+782 NTERVAPITFKKWG

-947 FENTMQEEAGALSWE
+947 FENIMQEEAGALSWE

-1202 NGCHHDDDSVFR
+1202 NGCHHDDDSDSGSR
-1214 IKAFAIPR
+1214 HL
-1222 VRIGDIADQCEP
+1222 P
-1234 FHFIGRERVEVDQ
+1234 F
-1247 RNDKIQQVHWTI
+1247 
-1259 TANQGYASE
+1259 
-1268 GYTLVNGTDLKSYYP
+1268 
-1283 DIDFKTCDYTVVAAY
+1283 
-1298 KNRCKT
+1298 
-1304 PGQAV
+1304 PGSGSG
-1309 FQVKVDKFIPVIPLP
+1309 
-1324 DDTICELAEARILRA
+1324 IL
-1339 QPEGGWWTL
+1339 
-1348 KDPAIPE
+1348 
-1355 AAEVLYTEWG
+1355 
-1365 NSYFYPGFDPYAQ
+1365 
-1378 KDIGLVYHYRN
+1378 
-1389 GACIA
+1389 
-1394 RDTMN
+1394 
-1399 MRIWPLPY
+1399 
-1407 VEAGDSLKMCL
+1407 
-1418 NNPPVTLV
+1418 
-1426 GRDSAAGQV
+1426 
-1435 WQPNRGDWKSGQDVL
+1435 
-1450 AGHLFTPTVPGD
+1450 
-1462 FQLLYY
+1462 
-1468 YTDSRGCMNRDSAVM
+1468 
-1483 RVHPLPSTDF
+1483 
-1493 TVAPQ
+1493 
-1498 SCIHTDVLFTPAQ
+1498 
-1511 PDGNTFEWIFGDD
+1511 
-1524 TPHGISDNEILH
+1524 
-1536 SYDMYGYRDV
+1536 
-1546 ICMAQSV
+1546 
-1553 YGCRDTSEAT
+1553 
-1563 RIEIINLPPPPFF
+1563 
-1576 DVDTLQG
+1576 
-1583 CAPFEV
+1583 
-1589 LFTVDPDTYKS
+1589 
-1600 DHNYLTFH
+1600 
-1608 WDYGDG
+1608 
-1614 TKTDTLMPIVP
+1614 
-1625 KPYPAGSWDTTF
+1625 
-1637 VARMTVSNVCD
+1637 
-1648 TVSYDTTITVFSAP
+1648 
-1662 KVSFAL
+1662 
-1668 MHEWECSPVFL
+1668 
-1679 ELQNTTTG
+1679 
-1687 NNCVF
+1687 
-1692 NWTFTN
+1692 
-1698 SRTGEVVGET
+1698 
-1708 DIRNPEHEFT
+1708 
-1718 TDETATSY
+1718 
-1726 FITLRAENRCDVD
+1726 
-1739 EYTDTL
+1739 
-1745 LVKPRQISAHFTP
+1745 QIS
-1758 LDNPYACVNQEILF
+1758 VNLFIL
-1772 RNNSTDTVST
+1772 
-1782 ILNTY
+1782 
-1787 WNFGDGSRDTVW
+1787 
-1799 SPRHKYDKQGTYLV
+1799 
-1813 KLKIDNGC
+1813 
-1821 GWDTIS
+1821 
-1827 SPVIIY
+1827 
-1833 PLPHLEIKSEDY
+1833 
-1845 LCEADTFT
+1845 
-1853 FVVNS
+1853 
-1858 DQELKQVTWKLGDGQ
+1858 
-1873 TGNKDSLRYVYE
+1873 
-1885 GYGTFPVTVIG
+1885 
-1896 VSAEI
+1896 
-1901 NQCTDSVM
+1901 
-1909 KEVVVYNKPILT
+1909 
-1921 IEPVD
+1921 
-1926 TIQCSP
+1926 
-1932 YLYQPEITGEAY
+1932 
-1944 LMWDY
+1944 
-1949 GDRSGLTSAREH
+1949 SG
-1961 WYVNESDTVQRF
+1961 
-1973 RVMIYAET
+1973 
-1981 DKGCKSEYLRGV
+1981 
-1993 VVPNKPRALLDKKVE
+1993 
-2008 KGNPQKVTF
+2008 
-2017 INLSEECSD
+2017 
-2026 CIWNLPDKGTFH
+2026 
-2038 AFGDQT
+2038 
-2044 VEFGEQ
+2044 
-2050 GVYRAELVVENVYGC
+2050 
-2065 RDTAIMEHRVLI
+2065 
-2077 KGLYFPNTFIP
+2077 
-2088 HSQNPKIN
+2088 
-2096 RFNGIGMGL
+2096 
-2105 ARYRLQIFDQYGNKI
+2105 
-2120 WETRA
+2120 
-2125 LENGRP
+2125 
-2131 SEGWDGCNLKGERM
+2131 
-2145 PQGMYI
+2145 
-2151 WRAEAIF
+2151 
-2158 GDAEVWT
+2158 
-2165 GDNNESG
+2165 ESG
-2172 VPETTQGT
+2172 
-2180 VLLLRE
+2180 

>member
-415 LCPDLTTGKALVNLE
+415 LCPDLATGKALVNLE

-484 LTLNGASVGG
+484 LTLKGASVGG

-574 GSPTSAEPRI
+574 GSPTSAGPRI

-774 EDCEFLKG
+774 EDCEFLRG

-892 TVKATLPHAG
+892 TVKATLSHAG

-947 FENTMQEEAGALSWE
+947 FENTMEEEAGALSWE

-1202 NGCHHDDDSVFR
+1202 NGCHHDDDSDSGSR
-1214 IKAFAIPR
+1214 HL
-1222 VRIGDIADQCEP
+1222 P
-1234 FHFIGRERVEVDQ
+1234 F
-1247 RNDKIQQVHWTI
+1247 
-1259 TANQGYASE
+1259 
-1268 GYTLVNGTDLKSYYP
+1268 
-1283 DIDFKTCDYTVVAAY
+1283 
-1298 KNRCKT
+1298 
-1304 PGQAV
+1304 PG
-1309 FQVKVDKFIPVIPLP
+1309 
-1324 DDTICELAEARILRA
+1324 
-1339 QPEGGWWTL
+1339 
-1348 KDPAIPE
+1348 
-1355 AAEVLYTEWG
+1355 
-1365 NSYFYPGFDPYAQ
+1365 
-1378 KDIGLVYHYRN
+1378 
-1389 GACIA
+1389 
-1394 RDTMN
+1394 
-1399 MRIWPLPY
+1399 
-1407 VEAGDSLKMCL
+1407 
-1418 NNPPVTLV
+1418 
-1426 GRDSAAGQV
+1426 
-1435 WQPNRGDWKSGQDVL
+1435 SG
-1450 AGHLFTPTVPGD
+1450 
-1462 FQLLYY
+1462 
-1468 YTDSRGCMNRDSAVM
+1468 S
-1483 RVHPLPSTDF
+1483 
-1493 TVAPQ
+1493 
-1498 SCIHTDVLFTPAQ
+1498 
-1511 PDGNTFEWIFGDD
+1511 
-1524 TPHGISDNEILH
+1524 GIS
-1536 SYDMYGYRDV
+1536 
-1546 ICMAQSV
+1546 
-1553 YGCRDTSEAT
+1553 
-1563 RIEIINLPPPPFF
+1563 
-1576 DVDTLQG
+1576 
-1583 CAPFEV
+1583 
-1589 LFTVDPDTYKS
+1589 
-1600 DHNYLTFH
+1600 
-1608 WDYGDG
+1608 
-1614 TKTDTLMPIVP
+1614 
-1625 KPYPAGSWDTTF
+1625 
-1637 VARMTVSNVCD
+1637 
-1648 TVSYDTTITVFSAP
+1648 
-1662 KVSFAL
+1662 
-1668 MHEWECSPVFL
+1668 
-1679 ELQNTTTG
+1679 
-1687 NNCVF
+1687 
-1692 NWTFTN
+1692 
-1698 SRTGEVVGET
+1698 
-1708 DIRNPEHEFT
+1708 
-1718 TDETATSY
+1718 
-1726 FITLRAENRCDVD
+1726 
-1739 EYTDTL
+1739 
-1745 LVKPRQISAHFTP
+1745 QIS
-1758 LDNPYACVNQEILF
+1758 VNLFIL
-1772 RNNSTDTVST
+1772 
-1782 ILNTY
+1782 
-1787 WNFGDGSRDTVW
+1787 
-1799 SPRHKYDKQGTYLV
+1799 
-1813 KLKIDNGC
+1813 
-1821 GWDTIS
+1821 
-1827 SPVIIY
+1827 
-1833 PLPHLEIKSEDY
+1833 
-1845 LCEADTFT
+1845 
-1853 FVVNS
+1853 
-1858 DQELKQVTWKLGDGQ
+1858 
-1873 TGNKDSLRYVYE
+1873 
-1885 GYGTFPVTVIG
+1885 
-1896 VSAEI
+1896 
-1901 NQCTDSVM
+1901 
-1909 KEVVVYNKPILT
+1909 
-1921 IEPVD
+1921 
-1926 TIQCSP
+1926 
-1932 YLYQPEITGEAY
+1932 
-1944 LMWDY
+1944 
-1949 GDRSGLTSAREH
+1949 SG
-1961 WYVNESDTVQRF
+1961 
-1973 RVMIYAET
+1973 
-1981 DKGCKSEYLRGV
+1981 
-1993 VVPNKPRALLDKKVE
+1993 
-2008 KGNPQKVTF
+2008 
-2017 INLSEECSD
+2017 
-2026 CIWNLPDKGTFH
+2026 
-2038 AFGDQT
+2038 
-2044 VEFGEQ
+2044 
-2050 GVYRAELVVENVYGC
+2050 
-2065 RDTAIMEHRVLI
+2065 
-2077 KGLYFPNTFIP
+2077 
-2088 HSQNPKIN
+2088 
-2096 RFNGIGMGL
+2096 
-2105 ARYRLQIFDQYGNKI
+2105 
-2120 WETRA
+2120 
-2125 LENGRP
+2125 
-2131 SEGWDGCNLKGERM
+2131 
-2145 PQGMYI
+2145 
-2151 WRAEAIF
+2151 
-2158 GDAEVWT
+2158 
-2165 GDNNESG
+2165 ESG
-2172 VPETTQGT
+2172 
-2180 VLLLRE
+2180 

>member
-159 TVYVVNFGDGRDT
+159 TVYVVNFGDGRDS

-415 LCPDLTTGKALVNLE
+415 LCPDLATGKALVNLE

-484 LTLNGASVGG
+484 LTLKGASVGG

-542 NHSNGEGLEHSWTI
+542 NHSSGEGLEHSWTI

-574 GSPTSAEPRI
+574 GSPTSAGPRI

-902 CPATDPVAE
+902 CPATDPMAE
-911 AVYHIYDPDIY
+911 AVYHIYDPDVY

-947 FENTMQEEAGALSWE
+947 FENTMEEEAGALSWE

-995 RFTKYGEYRVRVAT
+995 RFTKYGEYRVKVVTR
-1009 HSTCKSPVTKEFR
+1009 STCKSPVTKEFR

-1033 ASYMKR
+1033 TSYMKR

-1214 IKAFAIPR
+1214 IKAFA
-1222 VRIGDIADQCEP
+1222 GS
-1234 FHFIGRERVEVDQ
+1234 GS
-1247 RNDKIQQVHWTI
+1247 
-1259 TANQGYASE
+1259 G
-1268 GYTLVNGTDLKSYYP
+1268 
-1283 DIDFKTCDYTVVAAY
+1283 
-1298 KNRCKT
+1298 
-1304 PGQAV
+1304 
-1309 FQVKVDKFIPVIPLP
+1309 
-1324 DDTICELAEARILRA
+1324 IL
-1339 QPEGGWWTL
+1339 
-1348 KDPAIPE
+1348 
-1355 AAEVLYTEWG
+1355 
-1365 NSYFYPGFDPYAQ
+1365 
-1378 KDIGLVYHYRN
+1378 
-1389 GACIA
+1389 
-1394 RDTMN
+1394 
-1399 MRIWPLPY
+1399 
-1407 VEAGDSLKMCL
+1407 
-1418 NNPPVTLV
+1418 
-1426 GRDSAAGQV
+1426 
-1435 WQPNRGDWKSGQDVL
+1435 
-1450 AGHLFTPTVPGD
+1450 
-1462 FQLLYY
+1462 
-1468 YTDSRGCMNRDSAVM
+1468 
-1483 RVHPLPSTDF
+1483 
-1493 TVAPQ
+1493 
-1498 SCIHTDVLFTPAQ
+1498 
-1511 PDGNTFEWIFGDD
+1511 
-1524 TPHGISDNEILH
+1524 
-1536 SYDMYGYRDV
+1536 
-1546 ICMAQSV
+1546 
-1553 YGCRDTSEAT
+1553 
-1563 RIEIINLPPPPFF
+1563 
-1576 DVDTLQG
+1576 
-1583 CAPFEV
+1583 
-1589 LFTVDPDTYKS
+1589 
-1600 DHNYLTFH
+1600 
-1608 WDYGDG
+1608 
-1614 TKTDTLMPIVP
+1614 
-1625 KPYPAGSWDTTF
+1625 
-1637 VARMTVSNVCD
+1637 
-1648 TVSYDTTITVFSAP
+1648 
-1662 KVSFAL
+1662 
-1668 MHEWECSPVFL
+1668 
-1679 ELQNTTTG
+1679 
-1687 NNCVF
+1687 
-1692 NWTFTN
+1692 
-1698 SRTGEVVGET
+1698 
-1708 DIRNPEHEFT
+1708 
-1718 TDETATSY
+1718 
-1726 FITLRAENRCDVD
+1726 
-1739 EYTDTL
+1739 
-1745 LVKPRQISAHFTP
+1745 QIS
-1758 LDNPYACVNQEILF
+1758 VNLFIL
-1772 RNNSTDTVST
+1772 
-1782 ILNTY
+1782 
-1787 WNFGDGSRDTVW
+1787 
-1799 SPRHKYDKQGTYLV
+1799 
-1813 KLKIDNGC
+1813 
-1821 GWDTIS
+1821 
-1827 SPVIIY
+1827 
-1833 PLPHLEIKSEDY
+1833 
-1845 LCEADTFT
+1845 
-1853 FVVNS
+1853 
-1858 DQELKQVTWKLGDGQ
+1858 
-1873 TGNKDSLRYVYE
+1873 
-1885 GYGTFPVTVIG
+1885 
-1896 VSAEI
+1896 
-1901 NQCTDSVM
+1901 
-1909 KEVVVYNKPILT
+1909 
-1921 IEPVD
+1921 
-1926 TIQCSP
+1926 
-1932 YLYQPEITGEAY
+1932 
-1944 LMWDY
+1944 
-1949 GDRSGLTSAREH
+1949 SG
-1961 WYVNESDTVQRF
+1961 
-1973 RVMIYAET
+1973 
-1981 DKGCKSEYLRGV
+1981 
-1993 VVPNKPRALLDKKVE
+1993 
-2008 KGNPQKVTF
+2008 
-2017 INLSEECSD
+2017 
-2026 CIWNLPDKGTFH
+2026 
-2038 AFGDQT
+2038 
-2044 VEFGEQ
+2044 
-2050 GVYRAELVVENVYGC
+2050 
-2065 RDTAIMEHRVLI
+2065 
-2077 KGLYFPNTFIP
+2077 
-2088 HSQNPKIN
+2088 
-2096 RFNGIGMGL
+2096 
-2105 ARYRLQIFDQYGNKI
+2105 
-2120 WETRA
+2120 
-2125 LENGRP
+2125 
-2131 SEGWDGCNLKGERM
+2131 
-2145 PQGMYI
+2145 
-2151 WRAEAIF
+2151 
-2158 GDAEVWT
+2158 
-2165 GDNNESG
+2165 ESG
-2172 VPETTQGT
+2172 
-2180 VLLLRE
+2180 

>member
-415 LCPDLTTGKALVNLE
+415 LCPDLATGKALVNLE

-484 LTLNGASVGG
+484 LTLKGASVGG

-574 GSPTSAEPRI
+574 GSPTSAGPRI

-774 EDCEFLKG
+774 EDCEFLRG

-868 DYELGAEGLTSL
+868 DYELGAEGVTSL

-911 AVYHIYDPDIY
+911 AVYHIYDPDVY

-947 FENTMQEEAGALSWE
+947 FENTMEEEAGALSWE

-1186 LLFSEP
+1186 LLFSES

-1202 NGCHHDDDSVFR
+1202 NGCHHDDDSDSGSR
-1214 IKAFAIPR
+1214 HL
-1222 VRIGDIADQCEP
+1222 P
-1234 FHFIGRERVEVDQ
+1234 F
-1247 RNDKIQQVHWTI
+1247 
-1259 TANQGYASE
+1259 
-1268 GYTLVNGTDLKSYYP
+1268 
-1283 DIDFKTCDYTVVAAY
+1283 
-1298 KNRCKT
+1298 
-1304 PGQAV
+1304 PG
-1309 FQVKVDKFIPVIPLP
+1309 
-1324 DDTICELAEARILRA
+1324 
-1339 QPEGGWWTL
+1339 
-1348 KDPAIPE
+1348 
-1355 AAEVLYTEWG
+1355 
-1365 NSYFYPGFDPYAQ
+1365 
-1378 KDIGLVYHYRN
+1378 
-1389 GACIA
+1389 
-1394 RDTMN
+1394 
-1399 MRIWPLPY
+1399 
-1407 VEAGDSLKMCL
+1407 
-1418 NNPPVTLV
+1418 
-1426 GRDSAAGQV
+1426 
-1435 WQPNRGDWKSGQDVL
+1435 SG
-1450 AGHLFTPTVPGD
+1450 
-1462 FQLLYY
+1462 
-1468 YTDSRGCMNRDSAVM
+1468 S
-1483 RVHPLPSTDF
+1483 
-1493 TVAPQ
+1493 
-1498 SCIHTDVLFTPAQ
+1498 
-1511 PDGNTFEWIFGDD
+1511 
-1524 TPHGISDNEILH
+1524 GIS
-1536 SYDMYGYRDV
+1536 
-1546 ICMAQSV
+1546 
-1553 YGCRDTSEAT
+1553 
-1563 RIEIINLPPPPFF
+1563 
-1576 DVDTLQG
+1576 
-1583 CAPFEV
+1583 
-1589 LFTVDPDTYKS
+1589 
-1600 DHNYLTFH
+1600 
-1608 WDYGDG
+1608 
-1614 TKTDTLMPIVP
+1614 
-1625 KPYPAGSWDTTF
+1625 
-1637 VARMTVSNVCD
+1637 
-1648 TVSYDTTITVFSAP
+1648 
-1662 KVSFAL
+1662 
-1668 MHEWECSPVFL
+1668 
-1679 ELQNTTTG
+1679 
-1687 NNCVF
+1687 
-1692 NWTFTN
+1692 
-1698 SRTGEVVGET
+1698 
-1708 DIRNPEHEFT
+1708 
-1718 TDETATSY
+1718 
-1726 FITLRAENRCDVD
+1726 
-1739 EYTDTL
+1739 
-1745 LVKPRQISAHFTP
+1745 QIS
-1758 LDNPYACVNQEILF
+1758 VNLFIL
-1772 RNNSTDTVST
+1772 
-1782 ILNTY
+1782 
-1787 WNFGDGSRDTVW
+1787 
-1799 SPRHKYDKQGTYLV
+1799 
-1813 KLKIDNGC
+1813 
-1821 GWDTIS
+1821 
-1827 SPVIIY
+1827 
-1833 PLPHLEIKSEDY
+1833 
-1845 LCEADTFT
+1845 
-1853 FVVNS
+1853 
-1858 DQELKQVTWKLGDGQ
+1858 
-1873 TGNKDSLRYVYE
+1873 
-1885 GYGTFPVTVIG
+1885 
-1896 VSAEI
+1896 
-1901 NQCTDSVM
+1901 
-1909 KEVVVYNKPILT
+1909 
-1921 IEPVD
+1921 
-1926 TIQCSP
+1926 
-1932 YLYQPEITGEAY
+1932 
-1944 LMWDY
+1944 
-1949 GDRSGLTSAREH
+1949 SG
-1961 WYVNESDTVQRF
+1961 
-1973 RVMIYAET
+1973 
-1981 DKGCKSEYLRGV
+1981 
-1993 VVPNKPRALLDKKVE
+1993 
-2008 KGNPQKVTF
+2008 
-2017 INLSEECSD
+2017 
-2026 CIWNLPDKGTFH
+2026 
-2038 AFGDQT
+2038 
-2044 VEFGEQ
+2044 
-2050 GVYRAELVVENVYGC
+2050 
-2065 RDTAIMEHRVLI
+2065 
-2077 KGLYFPNTFIP
+2077 
-2088 HSQNPKIN
+2088 
-2096 RFNGIGMGL
+2096 
-2105 ARYRLQIFDQYGNKI
+2105 
-2120 WETRA
+2120 
-2125 LENGRP
+2125 
-2131 SEGWDGCNLKGERM
+2131 
-2145 PQGMYI
+2145 
-2151 WRAEAIF
+2151 
-2158 GDAEVWT
+2158 
-2165 GDNNESG
+2165 ESG
-2172 VPETTQGT
+2172 
-2180 VLLLRE
+2180 

>member
-67 FKKGTFKVDW
+67 FKKGTFKADW

-484 LTLNGASVGG
+484 LTLKGASVDG

-542 NHSNGEGLEHSWTI
+542 NHSSGEGLEHFWTV

-574 GSPTSAEPRI
+574 GSPTSAGPRI

-774 EDCEFLKG
+774 EDCEFLRG
-782 NTEKVAPITFKKWG
+782 NTERVAPITFKKWG

-911 AVYHIYDPDIY
+911 AVYHIYDPDVY

-995 RFTKYGEYRVRVAT
+995 RFTKYGEYRVKVVTR
-1009 HSTCKSPVTKEFR
+1009 STCKSPVTKEFR

-1166 VTPQQGVSFAEG
+1166 VTPQQGVSFAE
-1178 DTNSESPK
+1178 
-1186 LLFSEP
+1186 
-1192 GDYDVRLAVS
+1192 
-1202 NGCHHDDDSVFR
+1202 
-1214 IKAFAIPR
+1214 
-1222 VRIGDIADQCEP
+1222 Q
-1234 FHFIGRERVEVDQ
+1234 
-1247 RNDKIQQVHWTI
+1247 
-1259 TANQGYASE
+1259 
-1268 GYTLVNGTDLKSYYP
+1268 
-1283 DIDFKTCDYTVVAAY
+1283 
-1298 KNRCKT
+1298 
-1304 PGQAV
+1304 
-1309 FQVKVDKFIPVIPLP
+1309 
-1324 DDTICELAEARILRA
+1324 
-1339 QPEGGWWTL
+1339 
-1348 KDPAIPE
+1348 
-1355 AAEVLYTEWG
+1355 
-1365 NSYFYPGFDPYAQ
+1365 
-1378 KDIGLVYHYRN
+1378 
-1389 GACIA
+1389 
-1394 RDTMN
+1394 
-1399 MRIWPLPY
+1399 
-1407 VEAGDSLKMCL
+1407 
-1418 NNPPVTLV
+1418 
-1426 GRDSAAGQV
+1426 
-1435 WQPNRGDWKSGQDVL
+1435 
-1450 AGHLFTPTVPGD
+1450 
-1462 FQLLYY
+1462 
-1468 YTDSRGCMNRDSAVM
+1468 
-1483 RVHPLPSTDF
+1483 
-1493 TVAPQ
+1493 
-1498 SCIHTDVLFTPAQ
+1498 
-1511 PDGNTFEWIFGDD
+1511 
-1524 TPHGISDNEILH
+1524 
-1536 SYDMYGYRDV
+1536 
-1546 ICMAQSV
+1546 
-1553 YGCRDTSEAT
+1553 
-1563 RIEIINLPPPPFF
+1563 
-1576 DVDTLQG
+1576 
-1583 CAPFEV
+1583 
-1589 LFTVDPDTYKS
+1589 
-1600 DHNYLTFH
+1600 
-1608 WDYGDG
+1608 
-1614 TKTDTLMPIVP
+1614 
-1625 KPYPAGSWDTTF
+1625 
-1637 VARMTVSNVCD
+1637 
-1648 TVSYDTTITVFSAP
+1648 
-1662 KVSFAL
+1662 
-1668 MHEWECSPVFL
+1668 
-1679 ELQNTTTG
+1679 
-1687 NNCVF
+1687 
-1692 NWTFTN
+1692 
-1698 SRTGEVVGET
+1698 
-1708 DIRNPEHEFT
+1708 
-1718 TDETATSY
+1718 
-1726 FITLRAENRCDVD
+1726 
-1739 EYTDTL
+1739 
-1745 LVKPRQISAHFTP
+1745 
-1758 LDNPYACVNQEILF
+1758 
-1772 RNNSTDTVST
+1772 
-1782 ILNTY
+1782 
-1787 WNFGDGSRDTVW
+1787 
-1799 SPRHKYDKQGTYLV
+1799 
-1813 KLKIDNGC
+1813 
-1821 GWDTIS
+1821 
-1827 SPVIIY
+1827 
-1833 PLPHLEIKSEDY
+1833 
-1845 LCEADTFT
+1845 
-1853 FVVNS
+1853 
-1858 DQELKQVTWKLGDGQ
+1858 
-1873 TGNKDSLRYVYE
+1873 
-1885 GYGTFPVTVIG
+1885 
-1896 VSAEI
+1896 
-1901 NQCTDSVM
+1901 
-1909 KEVVVYNKPILT
+1909 
-1921 IEPVD
+1921 
-1926 TIQCSP
+1926 
-1932 YLYQPEITGEAY
+1932 
-1944 LMWDY
+1944 
-1949 GDRSGLTSAREH
+1949 
-1961 WYVNESDTVQRF
+1961 
-1973 RVMIYAET
+1973 
-1981 DKGCKSEYLRGV
+1981 
-1993 VVPNKPRALLDKKVE
+1993 
-2008 KGNPQKVTF
+2008 
-2017 INLSEECSD
+2017 
-2026 CIWNLPDKGTFH
+2026 
-2038 AFGDQT
+2038 
-2044 VEFGEQ
+2044 
-2050 GVYRAELVVENVYGC
+2050 
-2065 RDTAIMEHRVLI
+2065 
-2077 KGLYFPNTFIP
+2077 
-2088 HSQNPKIN
+2088 
-2096 RFNGIGMGL
+2096 
-2105 ARYRLQIFDQYGNKI
+2105 
-2120 WETRA
+2120 
-2125 LENGRP
+2125 
-2131 SEGWDGCNLKGERM
+2131 
-2145 PQGMYI
+2145 
-2151 WRAEAIF
+2151 
-2158 GDAEVWT
+2158 
-2165 GDNNESG
+2165 
-2172 VPETTQGT
+2172 
-2180 VLLLRE
+2180 

>member
-415 LCPDLTTGKALVNLE
+415 LCPDLATGKALVNLE

-484 LTLNGASVGG
+484 LTLKGASVGG

-574 GSPTSAEPRI
+574 GSPTSAGPRI

-774 EDCEFLKG
+774 EDCEFLRG

-902 CPATDPVAE
+902 CPATDPMAE

-947 FENTMQEEAGALSWE
+947 FENTMEEEAGALSWE

-1074 GWSWKGGD
+1074 GWSWRSGD

-1355 AAEVLYTEWG
+1355 AAEVLYTERG

-1389 GACIA
+1389 G
-1394 RDTMN
+1394 
-1399 MRIWPLPY
+1399 
-1407 VEAGDSLKMCL
+1407 
-1418 NNPPVTLV
+1418 LV
-1426 GRDSAAGQV
+1426 S
-1435 WQPNRGDWKSGQDVL
+1435 
-1450 AGHLFTPTVPGD
+1450 PG
-1462 FQLLYY
+1462 
-1468 YTDSRGCMNRDSAVM
+1468 
-1483 RVHPLPSTDF
+1483 
-1493 TVAPQ
+1493 
-1498 SCIHTDVLFTPAQ
+1498 
-1511 PDGNTFEWIFGDD
+1511 
-1524 TPHGISDNEILH
+1524 
-1536 SYDMYGYRDV
+1536 
-1546 ICMAQSV
+1546 
-1553 YGCRDTSEAT
+1553 
-1563 RIEIINLPPPPFF
+1563 
-1576 DVDTLQG
+1576 
-1583 CAPFEV
+1583 
-1589 LFTVDPDTYKS
+1589 
-1600 DHNYLTFH
+1600 
-1608 WDYGDG
+1608 
-1614 TKTDTLMPIVP
+1614 
-1625 KPYPAGSWDTTF
+1625 
-1637 VARMTVSNVCD
+1637 
-1648 TVSYDTTITVFSAP
+1648 
-1662 KVSFAL
+1662 
-1668 MHEWECSPVFL
+1668 
-1679 ELQNTTTG
+1679 
-1687 NNCVF
+1687 
-1692 NWTFTN
+1692 
-1698 SRTGEVVGET
+1698 
-1708 DIRNPEHEFT
+1708 IR
-1718 TDETATSY
+1718 
-1726 FITLRAENRCDVD
+1726 
-1739 EYTDTL
+1739 
-1745 LVKPRQISAHFTP
+1745 
-1758 LDNPYACVNQEILF
+1758 
-1772 RNNSTDTVST
+1772 
-1782 ILNTY
+1782 
-1787 WNFGDGSRDTVW
+1787 
-1799 SPRHKYDKQGTYLV
+1799 
-1813 KLKIDNGC
+1813 
-1821 GWDTIS
+1821 
-1827 SPVIIY
+1827 
-1833 PLPHLEIKSEDY
+1833 
-1845 LCEADTFT
+1845 
-1853 FVVNS
+1853 
-1858 DQELKQVTWKLGDGQ
+1858 
-1873 TGNKDSLRYVYE
+1873 
-1885 GYGTFPVTVIG
+1885 
-1896 VSAEI
+1896 
-1901 NQCTDSVM
+1901 
-1909 KEVVVYNKPILT
+1909 
-1921 IEPVD
+1921 
-1926 TIQCSP
+1926 
-1932 YLYQPEITGEAY
+1932 
-1944 LMWDY
+1944 
-1949 GDRSGLTSAREH
+1949 
-1961 WYVNESDTVQRF
+1961 
-1973 RVMIYAET
+1973 
-1981 DKGCKSEYLRGV
+1981 
-1993 VVPNKPRALLDKKVE
+1993 
-2008 KGNPQKVTF
+2008 
-2017 INLSEECSD
+2017 
-2026 CIWNLPDKGTFH
+2026 
-2038 AFGDQT
+2038 
-2044 VEFGEQ
+2044 
-2050 GVYRAELVVENVYGC
+2050 
-2065 RDTAIMEHRVLI
+2065 
-2077 KGLYFPNTFIP
+2077 
-2088 HSQNPKIN
+2088 
-2096 RFNGIGMGL
+2096 
-2105 ARYRLQIFDQYGNKI
+2105 
-2120 WETRA
+2120 
-2125 LENGRP
+2125 
-2131 SEGWDGCNLKGERM
+2131 
-2145 PQGMYI
+2145 
-2151 WRAEAIF
+2151 
-2158 GDAEVWT
+2158 
-2165 GDNNESG
+2165 
-2172 VPETTQGT
+2172 
-2180 VLLLRE
+2180 

>member
-415 LCPDLTTGKALVNLE
+415 LCPDLATGKALVNLE

-484 LTLNGASVGG
+484 LTLKGASVGG

-574 GSPTSAEPRI
+574 GSPTSAGPRI

-761 TIPETGEPQGGTA
+761 TIPVTGEPQGGTA

-911 AVYHIYDPDIY
+911 AVYHIYDPDVY

-947 FENTMQEEAGALSWE
+947 FENTMEEEAGALSWE

-995 RFTKYGEYRVRVAT
+995 RFTKYGEYRVKVVTR
-1009 HSTCKSPVTKEFR
+1009 STCKSPVTKEFR

-1033 ASYMKR
+1033 TSYMKR

-1178 DTNSESPK
+1178 DTNSKSPK

-1214 IKAFAIPR
+1214 IKAFDIPR
-1222 VRIGDIADQCEP
+1222 VRIGDNADQSEP
-1234 FHFIGRERVEVDQ
+1234 
-1247 RNDKIQQVHWTI
+1247 
-1259 TANQGYASE
+1259 
-1268 GYTLVNGTDLKSYYP
+1268 
-1283 DIDFKTCDYTVVAAY
+1283 
-1298 KNRCKT
+1298 
-1304 PGQAV
+1304 
-1309 FQVKVDKFIPVIPLP
+1309 
-1324 DDTICELAEARILRA
+1324 
-1339 QPEGGWWTL
+1339 
-1348 KDPAIPE
+1348 
-1355 AAEVLYTEWG
+1355 
-1365 NSYFYPGFDPYAQ
+1365 
-1378 KDIGLVYHYRN
+1378 
-1389 GACIA
+1389 
-1394 RDTMN
+1394 
-1399 MRIWPLPY
+1399 
-1407 VEAGDSLKMCL
+1407 
-1418 NNPPVTLV
+1418 
-1426 GRDSAAGQV
+1426 
-1435 WQPNRGDWKSGQDVL
+1435 
-1450 AGHLFTPTVPGD
+1450 
-1462 FQLLYY
+1462 
-1468 YTDSRGCMNRDSAVM
+1468 
-1483 RVHPLPSTDF
+1483 
-1493 TVAPQ
+1493 
-1498 SCIHTDVLFTPAQ
+1498 
-1511 PDGNTFEWIFGDD
+1511 
-1524 TPHGISDNEILH
+1524 
-1536 SYDMYGYRDV
+1536 
-1546 ICMAQSV
+1546 
-1553 YGCRDTSEAT
+1553 
-1563 RIEIINLPPPPFF
+1563 
-1576 DVDTLQG
+1576 
-1583 CAPFEV
+1583 
-1589 LFTVDPDTYKS
+1589 
-1600 DHNYLTFH
+1600 
-1608 WDYGDG
+1608 
-1614 TKTDTLMPIVP
+1614 
-1625 KPYPAGSWDTTF
+1625 
-1637 VARMTVSNVCD
+1637 
-1648 TVSYDTTITVFSAP
+1648 
-1662 KVSFAL
+1662 
-1668 MHEWECSPVFL
+1668 
-1679 ELQNTTTG
+1679 
-1687 NNCVF
+1687 
-1692 NWTFTN
+1692 
-1698 SRTGEVVGET
+1698 
-1708 DIRNPEHEFT
+1708 
-1718 TDETATSY
+1718 
-1726 FITLRAENRCDVD
+1726 
-1739 EYTDTL
+1739 
-1745 LVKPRQISAHFTP
+1745 
-1758 LDNPYACVNQEILF
+1758 
-1772 RNNSTDTVST
+1772 
-1782 ILNTY
+1782 
-1787 WNFGDGSRDTVW
+1787 
-1799 SPRHKYDKQGTYLV
+1799 
-1813 KLKIDNGC
+1813 
-1821 GWDTIS
+1821 
-1827 SPVIIY
+1827 
-1833 PLPHLEIKSEDY
+1833 
-1845 LCEADTFT
+1845 
-1853 FVVNS
+1853 
-1858 DQELKQVTWKLGDGQ
+1858 
-1873 TGNKDSLRYVYE
+1873 
-1885 GYGTFPVTVIG
+1885 
-1896 VSAEI
+1896 
-1901 NQCTDSVM
+1901 
-1909 KEVVVYNKPILT
+1909 
-1921 IEPVD
+1921 
-1926 TIQCSP
+1926 
-1932 YLYQPEITGEAY
+1932 
-1944 LMWDY
+1944 
-1949 GDRSGLTSAREH
+1949 
-1961 WYVNESDTVQRF
+1961 
-1973 RVMIYAET
+1973 
-1981 DKGCKSEYLRGV
+1981 
-1993 VVPNKPRALLDKKVE
+1993 
-2008 KGNPQKVTF
+2008 
-2017 INLSEECSD
+2017 
-2026 CIWNLPDKGTFH
+2026 
-2038 AFGDQT
+2038 
-2044 VEFGEQ
+2044 
-2050 GVYRAELVVENVYGC
+2050 
-2065 RDTAIMEHRVLI
+2065 
-2077 KGLYFPNTFIP
+2077 
-2088 HSQNPKIN
+2088 
-2096 RFNGIGMGL
+2096 
-2105 ARYRLQIFDQYGNKI
+2105 
-2120 WETRA
+2120 
-2125 LENGRP
+2125 
-2131 SEGWDGCNLKGERM
+2131 
-2145 PQGMYI
+2145 
-2151 WRAEAIF
+2151 
-2158 GDAEVWT
+2158 
-2165 GDNNESG
+2165 
-2172 VPETTQGT
+2172 
-2180 VLLLRE
+2180 

>member
-484 LTLNGASVGG
+484 LTLKGASVGG

-574 GSPTSAEPRI
+574 GSPTSAGPRI

-774 EDCEFLKG
+774 EDCEFLRG

-902 CPATDPVAE
+902 CPATDPMAE
-911 AVYHIYDPDIY
+911 AVYHIYDPDVY

-947 FENTMQEEAGALSWE
+947 FENTMEEEAGALSWE

-1202 NGCHHDDDSVFR
+1202 NGCHHDDDSDSGSR
-1214 IKAFAIPR
+1214 HL
-1222 VRIGDIADQCEP
+1222 P
-1234 FHFIGRERVEVDQ
+1234 F
-1247 RNDKIQQVHWTI
+1247 
-1259 TANQGYASE
+1259 
-1268 GYTLVNGTDLKSYYP
+1268 
-1283 DIDFKTCDYTVVAAY
+1283 
-1298 KNRCKT
+1298 
-1304 PGQAV
+1304 PG
-1309 FQVKVDKFIPVIPLP
+1309 
-1324 DDTICELAEARILRA
+1324 
-1339 QPEGGWWTL
+1339 
-1348 KDPAIPE
+1348 
-1355 AAEVLYTEWG
+1355 
-1365 NSYFYPGFDPYAQ
+1365 
-1378 KDIGLVYHYRN
+1378 
-1389 GACIA
+1389 
-1394 RDTMN
+1394 
-1399 MRIWPLPY
+1399 
-1407 VEAGDSLKMCL
+1407 
-1418 NNPPVTLV
+1418 
-1426 GRDSAAGQV
+1426 
-1435 WQPNRGDWKSGQDVL
+1435 SG
-1450 AGHLFTPTVPGD
+1450 
-1462 FQLLYY
+1462 
-1468 YTDSRGCMNRDSAVM
+1468 S
-1483 RVHPLPSTDF
+1483 
-1493 TVAPQ
+1493 
-1498 SCIHTDVLFTPAQ
+1498 
-1511 PDGNTFEWIFGDD
+1511 
-1524 TPHGISDNEILH
+1524 GIS
-1536 SYDMYGYRDV
+1536 
-1546 ICMAQSV
+1546 
-1553 YGCRDTSEAT
+1553 
-1563 RIEIINLPPPPFF
+1563 
-1576 DVDTLQG
+1576 
-1583 CAPFEV
+1583 
-1589 LFTVDPDTYKS
+1589 
-1600 DHNYLTFH
+1600 
-1608 WDYGDG
+1608 
-1614 TKTDTLMPIVP
+1614 
-1625 KPYPAGSWDTTF
+1625 
-1637 VARMTVSNVCD
+1637 
-1648 TVSYDTTITVFSAP
+1648 
-1662 KVSFAL
+1662 
-1668 MHEWECSPVFL
+1668 
-1679 ELQNTTTG
+1679 
-1687 NNCVF
+1687 
-1692 NWTFTN
+1692 
-1698 SRTGEVVGET
+1698 
-1708 DIRNPEHEFT
+1708 
-1718 TDETATSY
+1718 
-1726 FITLRAENRCDVD
+1726 
-1739 EYTDTL
+1739 
-1745 LVKPRQISAHFTP
+1745 QIS
-1758 LDNPYACVNQEILF
+1758 VNLFIL
-1772 RNNSTDTVST
+1772 
-1782 ILNTY
+1782 
-1787 WNFGDGSRDTVW
+1787 
-1799 SPRHKYDKQGTYLV
+1799 
-1813 KLKIDNGC
+1813 
-1821 GWDTIS
+1821 
-1827 SPVIIY
+1827 
-1833 PLPHLEIKSEDY
+1833 
-1845 LCEADTFT
+1845 
-1853 FVVNS
+1853 
-1858 DQELKQVTWKLGDGQ
+1858 
-1873 TGNKDSLRYVYE
+1873 
-1885 GYGTFPVTVIG
+1885 
-1896 VSAEI
+1896 
-1901 NQCTDSVM
+1901 
-1909 KEVVVYNKPILT
+1909 
-1921 IEPVD
+1921 
-1926 TIQCSP
+1926 
-1932 YLYQPEITGEAY
+1932 
-1944 LMWDY
+1944 
-1949 GDRSGLTSAREH
+1949 SG
-1961 WYVNESDTVQRF
+1961 
-1973 RVMIYAET
+1973 
-1981 DKGCKSEYLRGV
+1981 
-1993 VVPNKPRALLDKKVE
+1993 
-2008 KGNPQKVTF
+2008 
-2017 INLSEECSD
+2017 
-2026 CIWNLPDKGTFH
+2026 
-2038 AFGDQT
+2038 
-2044 VEFGEQ
+2044 
-2050 GVYRAELVVENVYGC
+2050 
-2065 RDTAIMEHRVLI
+2065 
-2077 KGLYFPNTFIP
+2077 
-2088 HSQNPKIN
+2088 
-2096 RFNGIGMGL
+2096 
-2105 ARYRLQIFDQYGNKI
+2105 
-2120 WETRA
+2120 
-2125 LENGRP
+2125 
-2131 SEGWDGCNLKGERM
+2131 
-2145 PQGMYI
+2145 
-2151 WRAEAIF
+2151 
-2158 GDAEVWT
+2158 
-2165 GDNNESG
+2165 ESG
-2172 VPETTQGT
+2172 
-2180 VLLLRE
+2180 

>member
-484 LTLNGASVGG
+484 LTLKGASVGG

-542 NHSNGEGLEHSWTI
+542 NHSIGEGLEHSWTI

-574 GSPTSAEPRI
+574 GSPTSAGPRI

-774 EDCEFLKG
+774 EDCEFLRG

-911 AVYHIYDPDIY
+911 AVYHIYDPDVY

-995 RFTKYGEYRVRVAT
+995 RFTKYGEYRVKVVT
-1009 HSTCKSPVTKEFR
+1009 SSTCKSPVTKEFR

-1247 RNDKIQQVHWTI
+1247 RNDKIQQ
-1259 TANQGYASE
+1259 A
-1268 GYTLVNGTDLKSYYP
+1268 
-1283 DIDFKTCDYTVVAAY
+1283 
-1298 KNRCKT
+1298 
-1304 PGQAV
+1304 
-1309 FQVKVDKFIPVIPLP
+1309 
-1324 DDTICELAEARILRA
+1324 
-1339 QPEGGWWTL
+1339 
-1348 KDPAIPE
+1348 
-1355 AAEVLYTEWG
+1355 
-1365 NSYFYPGFDPYAQ
+1365 
-1378 KDIGLVYHYRN
+1378 
-1389 GACIA
+1389 
-1394 RDTMN
+1394 
-1399 MRIWPLPY
+1399 
-1407 VEAGDSLKMCL
+1407 
-1418 NNPPVTLV
+1418 
-1426 GRDSAAGQV
+1426 
-1435 WQPNRGDWKSGQDVL
+1435 
-1450 AGHLFTPTVPGD
+1450 
-1462 FQLLYY
+1462 
-1468 YTDSRGCMNRDSAVM
+1468 
-1483 RVHPLPSTDF
+1483 
-1493 TVAPQ
+1493 
-1498 SCIHTDVLFTPAQ
+1498 
-1511 PDGNTFEWIFGDD
+1511 GNT
-1524 TPHGISDNEILH
+1524 
-1536 SYDMYGYRDV
+1536 
-1546 ICMAQSV
+1546 
-1553 YGCRDTSEAT
+1553 
-1563 RIEIINLPPPPFF
+1563 
-1576 DVDTLQG
+1576 
-1583 CAPFEV
+1583 
-1589 LFTVDPDTYKS
+1589 
-1600 DHNYLTFH
+1600 
-1608 WDYGDG
+1608 
-1614 TKTDTLMPIVP
+1614 
-1625 KPYPAGSWDTTF
+1625 
-1637 VARMTVSNVCD
+1637 
-1648 TVSYDTTITVFSAP
+1648 
-1662 KVSFAL
+1662 
-1668 MHEWECSPVFL
+1668 
-1679 ELQNTTTG
+1679 
-1687 NNCVF
+1687 
-1692 NWTFTN
+1692 
-1698 SRTGEVVGET
+1698 
-1708 DIRNPEHEFT
+1708 
-1718 TDETATSY
+1718 
-1726 FITLRAENRCDVD
+1726 
-1739 EYTDTL
+1739 
-1745 LVKPRQISAHFTP
+1745 
-1758 LDNPYACVNQEILF
+1758 
-1772 RNNSTDTVST
+1772 
-1782 ILNTY
+1782 
-1787 WNFGDGSRDTVW
+1787 
-1799 SPRHKYDKQGTYLV
+1799 
-1813 KLKIDNGC
+1813 
-1821 GWDTIS
+1821 
-1827 SPVIIY
+1827 
-1833 PLPHLEIKSEDY
+1833 
-1845 LCEADTFT
+1845 
-1853 FVVNS
+1853 
-1858 DQELKQVTWKLGDGQ
+1858 
-1873 TGNKDSLRYVYE
+1873 
-1885 GYGTFPVTVIG
+1885 
-1896 VSAEI
+1896 
-1901 NQCTDSVM
+1901 
-1909 KEVVVYNKPILT
+1909 
-1921 IEPVD
+1921 
-1926 TIQCSP
+1926 
-1932 YLYQPEITGEAY
+1932 
-1944 LMWDY
+1944 
-1949 GDRSGLTSAREH
+1949 
-1961 WYVNESDTVQRF
+1961 
-1973 RVMIYAET
+1973 
-1981 DKGCKSEYLRGV
+1981 
-1993 VVPNKPRALLDKKVE
+1993 
-2008 KGNPQKVTF
+2008 
-2017 INLSEECSD
+2017 
-2026 CIWNLPDKGTFH
+2026 
-2038 AFGDQT
+2038 
-2044 VEFGEQ
+2044 
-2050 GVYRAELVVENVYGC
+2050 
-2065 RDTAIMEHRVLI
+2065 
-2077 KGLYFPNTFIP
+2077 
-2088 HSQNPKIN
+2088 
-2096 RFNGIGMGL
+2096 
-2105 ARYRLQIFDQYGNKI
+2105 
-2120 WETRA
+2120 
-2125 LENGRP
+2125 
-2131 SEGWDGCNLKGERM
+2131 
-2145 PQGMYI
+2145 
-2151 WRAEAIF
+2151 
-2158 GDAEVWT
+2158 
-2165 GDNNESG
+2165 
-2172 VPETTQGT
+2172 
-2180 VLLLRE
+2180 

>member
-415 LCPDLTTGKALVNLE
+415 LCPDLATGKALVNLE

-484 LTLNGASVGG
+484 LTLKGASVGG

-574 GSPTSAEPRI
+574 GSPTSAGPRI

-902 CPATDPVAE
+902 CPATDPMAE
-911 AVYHIYDPDIY
+911 AVYHIYDPDVY

-947 FENTMQEEAGALSWE
+947 FENTMEEEAGALSWE

-1202 NGCHHDDDSVFR
+1202 NGCHHDDDSDSGSR
-1214 IKAFAIPR
+1214 HL
-1222 VRIGDIADQCEP
+1222 P
-1234 FHFIGRERVEVDQ
+1234 F
-1247 RNDKIQQVHWTI
+1247 
-1259 TANQGYASE
+1259 
-1268 GYTLVNGTDLKSYYP
+1268 
-1283 DIDFKTCDYTVVAAY
+1283 
-1298 KNRCKT
+1298 
-1304 PGQAV
+1304 PG
-1309 FQVKVDKFIPVIPLP
+1309 
-1324 DDTICELAEARILRA
+1324 
-1339 QPEGGWWTL
+1339 
-1348 KDPAIPE
+1348 
-1355 AAEVLYTEWG
+1355 
-1365 NSYFYPGFDPYAQ
+1365 
-1378 KDIGLVYHYRN
+1378 
-1389 GACIA
+1389 
-1394 RDTMN
+1394 
-1399 MRIWPLPY
+1399 
-1407 VEAGDSLKMCL
+1407 
-1418 NNPPVTLV
+1418 
-1426 GRDSAAGQV
+1426 
-1435 WQPNRGDWKSGQDVL
+1435 SG
-1450 AGHLFTPTVPGD
+1450 
-1462 FQLLYY
+1462 
-1468 YTDSRGCMNRDSAVM
+1468 S
-1483 RVHPLPSTDF
+1483 
-1493 TVAPQ
+1493 
-1498 SCIHTDVLFTPAQ
+1498 
-1511 PDGNTFEWIFGDD
+1511 
-1524 TPHGISDNEILH
+1524 GIS
-1536 SYDMYGYRDV
+1536 
-1546 ICMAQSV
+1546 
-1553 YGCRDTSEAT
+1553 
-1563 RIEIINLPPPPFF
+1563 
-1576 DVDTLQG
+1576 
-1583 CAPFEV
+1583 
-1589 LFTVDPDTYKS
+1589 
-1600 DHNYLTFH
+1600 
-1608 WDYGDG
+1608 
-1614 TKTDTLMPIVP
+1614 
-1625 KPYPAGSWDTTF
+1625 
-1637 VARMTVSNVCD
+1637 
-1648 TVSYDTTITVFSAP
+1648 
-1662 KVSFAL
+1662 
-1668 MHEWECSPVFL
+1668 
-1679 ELQNTTTG
+1679 
-1687 NNCVF
+1687 
-1692 NWTFTN
+1692 
-1698 SRTGEVVGET
+1698 
-1708 DIRNPEHEFT
+1708 
-1718 TDETATSY
+1718 
-1726 FITLRAENRCDVD
+1726 
-1739 EYTDTL
+1739 
-1745 LVKPRQISAHFTP
+1745 QIS
-1758 LDNPYACVNQEILF
+1758 VNLFIL
-1772 RNNSTDTVST
+1772 
-1782 ILNTY
+1782 
-1787 WNFGDGSRDTVW
+1787 
-1799 SPRHKYDKQGTYLV
+1799 
-1813 KLKIDNGC
+1813 
-1821 GWDTIS
+1821 
-1827 SPVIIY
+1827 
-1833 PLPHLEIKSEDY
+1833 
-1845 LCEADTFT
+1845 
-1853 FVVNS
+1853 
-1858 DQELKQVTWKLGDGQ
+1858 
-1873 TGNKDSLRYVYE
+1873 
-1885 GYGTFPVTVIG
+1885 
-1896 VSAEI
+1896 
-1901 NQCTDSVM
+1901 
-1909 KEVVVYNKPILT
+1909 
-1921 IEPVD
+1921 
-1926 TIQCSP
+1926 
-1932 YLYQPEITGEAY
+1932 
-1944 LMWDY
+1944 
-1949 GDRSGLTSAREH
+1949 SG
-1961 WYVNESDTVQRF
+1961 
-1973 RVMIYAET
+1973 
-1981 DKGCKSEYLRGV
+1981 
-1993 VVPNKPRALLDKKVE
+1993 
-2008 KGNPQKVTF
+2008 
-2017 INLSEECSD
+2017 
-2026 CIWNLPDKGTFH
+2026 
-2038 AFGDQT
+2038 
-2044 VEFGEQ
+2044 
-2050 GVYRAELVVENVYGC
+2050 
-2065 RDTAIMEHRVLI
+2065 
-2077 KGLYFPNTFIP
+2077 
-2088 HSQNPKIN
+2088 
-2096 RFNGIGMGL
+2096 
-2105 ARYRLQIFDQYGNKI
+2105 
-2120 WETRA
+2120 
-2125 LENGRP
+2125 
-2131 SEGWDGCNLKGERM
+2131 
-2145 PQGMYI
+2145 
-2151 WRAEAIF
+2151 
-2158 GDAEVWT
+2158 
-2165 GDNNESG
+2165 ESG
-2172 VPETTQGT
+2172 
-2180 VLLLRE
+2180 

>member
-415 LCPDLTTGKALVNLE
+415 LCPDLATGKALVNLE

-484 LTLNGASVGG
+484 LTLKGASVGG

-574 GSPTSAEPRI
+574 GSPTSAGPRI

-720 DVTVKEKDNR
+720 DVTVKEKDNW

-868 DYELGAEGLTSL
+868 DYELGAEGVTSL

-911 AVYHIYDPDIY
+911 AVYHIYDPDVY

-947 FENTMQEEAGALSWE
+947 FENTMEEEAGALSWE

-995 RFTKYGEYRVRVAT
+995 RFTKYGEYRVKVVTR
-1009 HSTCKSPVTKEFR
+1009 STCKSPVTKEFR

-1033 ASYMKR
+1033 TSYMKR

-1074 GWSWKGGD
+1074 GWSWRSGD

-1107 KCADEGKQ
+1107 KCADAGKQ

-1202 NGCHHDDDSVFR
+1202 NGCHHDDDSDSGSR
-1214 IKAFAIPR
+1214 HL
-1222 VRIGDIADQCEP
+1222 P
-1234 FHFIGRERVEVDQ
+1234 F
-1247 RNDKIQQVHWTI
+1247 
-1259 TANQGYASE
+1259 
-1268 GYTLVNGTDLKSYYP
+1268 
-1283 DIDFKTCDYTVVAAY
+1283 
-1298 KNRCKT
+1298 
-1304 PGQAV
+1304 PGSGSG
-1309 FQVKVDKFIPVIPLP
+1309 
-1324 DDTICELAEARILRA
+1324 IL
-1339 QPEGGWWTL
+1339 
-1348 KDPAIPE
+1348 
-1355 AAEVLYTEWG
+1355 
-1365 NSYFYPGFDPYAQ
+1365 
-1378 KDIGLVYHYRN
+1378 
-1389 GACIA
+1389 
-1394 RDTMN
+1394 
-1399 MRIWPLPY
+1399 
-1407 VEAGDSLKMCL
+1407 
-1418 NNPPVTLV
+1418 
-1426 GRDSAAGQV
+1426 
-1435 WQPNRGDWKSGQDVL
+1435 
-1450 AGHLFTPTVPGD
+1450 
-1462 FQLLYY
+1462 
-1468 YTDSRGCMNRDSAVM
+1468 
-1483 RVHPLPSTDF
+1483 
-1493 TVAPQ
+1493 
-1498 SCIHTDVLFTPAQ
+1498 
-1511 PDGNTFEWIFGDD
+1511 
-1524 TPHGISDNEILH
+1524 
-1536 SYDMYGYRDV
+1536 
-1546 ICMAQSV
+1546 
-1553 YGCRDTSEAT
+1553 
-1563 RIEIINLPPPPFF
+1563 
-1576 DVDTLQG
+1576 
-1583 CAPFEV
+1583 
-1589 LFTVDPDTYKS
+1589 
-1600 DHNYLTFH
+1600 
-1608 WDYGDG
+1608 
-1614 TKTDTLMPIVP
+1614 
-1625 KPYPAGSWDTTF
+1625 
-1637 VARMTVSNVCD
+1637 
-1648 TVSYDTTITVFSAP
+1648 
-1662 KVSFAL
+1662 
-1668 MHEWECSPVFL
+1668 
-1679 ELQNTTTG
+1679 
-1687 NNCVF
+1687 
-1692 NWTFTN
+1692 
-1698 SRTGEVVGET
+1698 
-1708 DIRNPEHEFT
+1708 
-1718 TDETATSY
+1718 
-1726 FITLRAENRCDVD
+1726 
-1739 EYTDTL
+1739 
-1745 LVKPRQISAHFTP
+1745 QIS
-1758 LDNPYACVNQEILF
+1758 VNLFIL
-1772 RNNSTDTVST
+1772 
-1782 ILNTY
+1782 
-1787 WNFGDGSRDTVW
+1787 
-1799 SPRHKYDKQGTYLV
+1799 
-1813 KLKIDNGC
+1813 
-1821 GWDTIS
+1821 
-1827 SPVIIY
+1827 
-1833 PLPHLEIKSEDY
+1833 
-1845 LCEADTFT
+1845 
-1853 FVVNS
+1853 
-1858 DQELKQVTWKLGDGQ
+1858 
-1873 TGNKDSLRYVYE
+1873 
-1885 GYGTFPVTVIG
+1885 
-1896 VSAEI
+1896 
-1901 NQCTDSVM
+1901 
-1909 KEVVVYNKPILT
+1909 
-1921 IEPVD
+1921 
-1926 TIQCSP
+1926 
-1932 YLYQPEITGEAY
+1932 
-1944 LMWDY
+1944 
-1949 GDRSGLTSAREH
+1949 SG
-1961 WYVNESDTVQRF
+1961 
-1973 RVMIYAET
+1973 
-1981 DKGCKSEYLRGV
+1981 
-1993 VVPNKPRALLDKKVE
+1993 
-2008 KGNPQKVTF
+2008 
-2017 INLSEECSD
+2017 
-2026 CIWNLPDKGTFH
+2026 
-2038 AFGDQT
+2038 
-2044 VEFGEQ
+2044 
-2050 GVYRAELVVENVYGC
+2050 
-2065 RDTAIMEHRVLI
+2065 
-2077 KGLYFPNTFIP
+2077 
-2088 HSQNPKIN
+2088 
-2096 RFNGIGMGL
+2096 
-2105 ARYRLQIFDQYGNKI
+2105 
-2120 WETRA
+2120 
-2125 LENGRP
+2125 
-2131 SEGWDGCNLKGERM
+2131 
-2145 PQGMYI
+2145 
-2151 WRAEAIF
+2151 
-2158 GDAEVWT
+2158 
-2165 GDNNESG
+2165 ESG
-2172 VPETTQGT
+2172 
-2180 VLLLRE
+2180 

>member
-159 TVYVVNFGDGRDT
+159 TVYVVNFGDGRDS

-415 LCPDLTTGKALVNLE
+415 LCPDLATGKALVNLE

-484 LTLNGASVGG
+484 LTLKGASVDG

-542 NHSNGEGLEHSWTI
+542 NHSSGEGLEHFWTVR
-556 KPITTELYDPAWN
+556 PITTELYDPAWN

-574 GSPTSAEPRI
+574 GSPTSAGPRI

-625 TEICPRDVLNTELCI
+625 TEICPWDVLNTELCI

-911 AVYHIYDPDIY
+911 AVYHIYDPDVY

-947 FENTMQEEAGALSWE
+947 FENTMEEEAGALSWE

-995 RFTKYGEYRVRVAT
+995 RFTKYGEYRVKVVTR
-1009 HSTCKSPVTKEFR
+1009 STCKSPVTKEFR

-1107 KCADEGKQ
+1107 KCADAGKQ

-1178 DTNSESPK
+1178 DTNSK
-1186 LLFSEP
+1186 
-1192 GDYDVRLAVS
+1192 
-1202 NGCHHDDDSVFR
+1202 
-1214 IKAFAIPR
+1214 
-1222 VRIGDIADQCEP
+1222 
-1234 FHFIGRERVEVDQ
+1234 
-1247 RNDKIQQVHWTI
+1247 
-1259 TANQGYASE
+1259 
-1268 GYTLVNGTDLKSYYP
+1268 
-1283 DIDFKTCDYTVVAAY
+1283 
-1298 KNRCKT
+1298 
-1304 PGQAV
+1304 
-1309 FQVKVDKFIPVIPLP
+1309 
-1324 DDTICELAEARILRA
+1324 
-1339 QPEGGWWTL
+1339 
-1348 KDPAIPE
+1348 
-1355 AAEVLYTEWG
+1355 
-1365 NSYFYPGFDPYAQ
+1365 
-1378 KDIGLVYHYRN
+1378 
-1389 GACIA
+1389 
-1394 RDTMN
+1394 
-1399 MRIWPLPY
+1399 
-1407 VEAGDSLKMCL
+1407 
-1418 NNPPVTLV
+1418 
-1426 GRDSAAGQV
+1426 
-1435 WQPNRGDWKSGQDVL
+1435 
-1450 AGHLFTPTVPGD
+1450 
-1462 FQLLYY
+1462 
-1468 YTDSRGCMNRDSAVM
+1468 
-1483 RVHPLPSTDF
+1483 
-1493 TVAPQ
+1493 
-1498 SCIHTDVLFTPAQ
+1498 
-1511 PDGNTFEWIFGDD
+1511 
-1524 TPHGISDNEILH
+1524 
-1536 SYDMYGYRDV
+1536 
-1546 ICMAQSV
+1546 
-1553 YGCRDTSEAT
+1553 
-1563 RIEIINLPPPPFF
+1563 
-1576 DVDTLQG
+1576 
-1583 CAPFEV
+1583 
-1589 LFTVDPDTYKS
+1589 
-1600 DHNYLTFH
+1600 
-1608 WDYGDG
+1608 
-1614 TKTDTLMPIVP
+1614 
-1625 KPYPAGSWDTTF
+1625 
-1637 VARMTVSNVCD
+1637 
-1648 TVSYDTTITVFSAP
+1648 
-1662 KVSFAL
+1662 
-1668 MHEWECSPVFL
+1668 
-1679 ELQNTTTG
+1679 
-1687 NNCVF
+1687 
-1692 NWTFTN
+1692 
-1698 SRTGEVVGET
+1698 
-1708 DIRNPEHEFT
+1708 
-1718 TDETATSY
+1718 
-1726 FITLRAENRCDVD
+1726 
-1739 EYTDTL
+1739 
-1745 LVKPRQISAHFTP
+1745 
-1758 LDNPYACVNQEILF
+1758 
-1772 RNNSTDTVST
+1772 
-1782 ILNTY
+1782 
-1787 WNFGDGSRDTVW
+1787 
-1799 SPRHKYDKQGTYLV
+1799 
-1813 KLKIDNGC
+1813 
-1821 GWDTIS
+1821 
-1827 SPVIIY
+1827 
-1833 PLPHLEIKSEDY
+1833 
-1845 LCEADTFT
+1845 
-1853 FVVNS
+1853 
-1858 DQELKQVTWKLGDGQ
+1858 
-1873 TGNKDSLRYVYE
+1873 
-1885 GYGTFPVTVIG
+1885 
-1896 VSAEI
+1896 
-1901 NQCTDSVM
+1901 
-1909 KEVVVYNKPILT
+1909 
-1921 IEPVD
+1921 
-1926 TIQCSP
+1926 
-1932 YLYQPEITGEAY
+1932 
-1944 LMWDY
+1944 
-1949 GDRSGLTSAREH
+1949 
-1961 WYVNESDTVQRF
+1961 
-1973 RVMIYAET
+1973 
-1981 DKGCKSEYLRGV
+1981 
-1993 VVPNKPRALLDKKVE
+1993 
-2008 KGNPQKVTF
+2008 
-2017 INLSEECSD
+2017 
-2026 CIWNLPDKGTFH
+2026 
-2038 AFGDQT
+2038 
-2044 VEFGEQ
+2044 
-2050 GVYRAELVVENVYGC
+2050 
-2065 RDTAIMEHRVLI
+2065 
-2077 KGLYFPNTFIP
+2077 
-2088 HSQNPKIN
+2088 
-2096 RFNGIGMGL
+2096 
-2105 ARYRLQIFDQYGNKI
+2105 
-2120 WETRA
+2120 
-2125 LENGRP
+2125 
-2131 SEGWDGCNLKGERM
+2131 
-2145 PQGMYI
+2145 
-2151 WRAEAIF
+2151 
-2158 GDAEVWT
+2158 
-2165 GDNNESG
+2165 
-2172 VPETTQGT
+2172 
-2180 VLLLRE
+2180 

>member
-102 KLKFSWTSSDGSKVL
+102 KLKFSWTSSDCSKVL

-159 TVYVVNFGDGRDT
+159 TVYVVNFGDGRDS

-415 LCPDLTTGKALVNLE
+415 LCPDLATGKALVNLE

-484 LTLNGASVGG
+484 LTLKGASVGG

-542 NHSNGEGLEHSWTI
+542 NHSSGEGLEHSWTI

-574 GSPTSAEPRI
+574 GSPTSAGPRI

-774 EDCEFLKG
+774 EDCEFLRG
-782 NTEKVAPITFKKWG
+782 NTERVAPITFKKWG

-911 AVYHIYDPDIY
+911 AVYHIYDPDVY

-962 WEVVSDV
+962 WEVVSGV

-995 RFTKYGEYRVRVAT
+995 RFTKYGEYRVKVVTR
-1009 HSTCKSPVTKEFR
+1009 STCKSPVTKEFR

-1033 ASYMKR
+1033 TSYMKR

-1146 PFVIT
+1146 PFVI
-1151 LNNLSEG
+1151 
-1158 DSLAYTWT
+1158 
-1166 VTPQQGVSFAEG
+1166 
-1178 DTNSESPK
+1178 
-1186 LLFSEP
+1186 
-1192 GDYDVRLAVS
+1192 
-1202 NGCHHDDDSVFR
+1202 
-1214 IKAFAIPR
+1214 
-1222 VRIGDIADQCEP
+1222 
-1234 FHFIGRERVEVDQ
+1234 
-1247 RNDKIQQVHWTI
+1247 
-1259 TANQGYASE
+1259 
-1268 GYTLVNGTDLKSYYP
+1268 
-1283 DIDFKTCDYTVVAAY
+1283 
-1298 KNRCKT
+1298 
-1304 PGQAV
+1304 
-1309 FQVKVDKFIPVIPLP
+1309 
-1324 DDTICELAEARILRA
+1324 
-1339 QPEGGWWTL
+1339 
-1348 KDPAIPE
+1348 
-1355 AAEVLYTEWG
+1355 
-1365 NSYFYPGFDPYAQ
+1365 
-1378 KDIGLVYHYRN
+1378 
-1389 GACIA
+1389 
-1394 RDTMN
+1394 
-1399 MRIWPLPY
+1399 
-1407 VEAGDSLKMCL
+1407 
-1418 NNPPVTLV
+1418 
-1426 GRDSAAGQV
+1426 
-1435 WQPNRGDWKSGQDVL
+1435 
-1450 AGHLFTPTVPGD
+1450 
-1462 FQLLYY
+1462 
-1468 YTDSRGCMNRDSAVM
+1468 SRG
-1483 RVHPLPSTDF
+1483 
-1493 TVAPQ
+1493 
-1498 SCIHTDVLFTPAQ
+1498 
-1511 PDGNTFEWIFGDD
+1511 
-1524 TPHGISDNEILH
+1524 
-1536 SYDMYGYRDV
+1536 
-1546 ICMAQSV
+1546 
-1553 YGCRDTSEAT
+1553 
-1563 RIEIINLPPPPFF
+1563 
-1576 DVDTLQG
+1576 
-1583 CAPFEV
+1583 
-1589 LFTVDPDTYKS
+1589 
-1600 DHNYLTFH
+1600 
-1608 WDYGDG
+1608 
-1614 TKTDTLMPIVP
+1614 
-1625 KPYPAGSWDTTF
+1625 
-1637 VARMTVSNVCD
+1637 
-1648 TVSYDTTITVFSAP
+1648 
-1662 KVSFAL
+1662 
-1668 MHEWECSPVFL
+1668 
-1679 ELQNTTTG
+1679 
-1687 NNCVF
+1687 
-1692 NWTFTN
+1692 
-1698 SRTGEVVGET
+1698 
-1708 DIRNPEHEFT
+1708 
-1718 TDETATSY
+1718 
-1726 FITLRAENRCDVD
+1726 
-1739 EYTDTL
+1739 
-1745 LVKPRQISAHFTP
+1745 
-1758 LDNPYACVNQEILF
+1758 
-1772 RNNSTDTVST
+1772 
-1782 ILNTY
+1782 
-1787 WNFGDGSRDTVW
+1787 
-1799 SPRHKYDKQGTYLV
+1799 
-1813 KLKIDNGC
+1813 
-1821 GWDTIS
+1821 
-1827 SPVIIY
+1827 
-1833 PLPHLEIKSEDY
+1833 
-1845 LCEADTFT
+1845 
-1853 FVVNS
+1853 
-1858 DQELKQVTWKLGDGQ
+1858 
-1873 TGNKDSLRYVYE
+1873 
-1885 GYGTFPVTVIG
+1885 
-1896 VSAEI
+1896 
-1901 NQCTDSVM
+1901 
-1909 KEVVVYNKPILT
+1909 
-1921 IEPVD
+1921 
-1926 TIQCSP
+1926 
-1932 YLYQPEITGEAY
+1932 
-1944 LMWDY
+1944 
-1949 GDRSGLTSAREH
+1949 
-1961 WYVNESDTVQRF
+1961 
-1973 RVMIYAET
+1973 
-1981 DKGCKSEYLRGV
+1981 
-1993 VVPNKPRALLDKKVE
+1993 
-2008 KGNPQKVTF
+2008 
-2017 INLSEECSD
+2017 
-2026 CIWNLPDKGTFH
+2026 
-2038 AFGDQT
+2038 
-2044 VEFGEQ
+2044 
-2050 GVYRAELVVENVYGC
+2050 
-2065 RDTAIMEHRVLI
+2065 
-2077 KGLYFPNTFIP
+2077 
-2088 HSQNPKIN
+2088 
-2096 RFNGIGMGL
+2096 
-2105 ARYRLQIFDQYGNKI
+2105 
-2120 WETRA
+2120 
-2125 LENGRP
+2125 
-2131 SEGWDGCNLKGERM
+2131 
-2145 PQGMYI
+2145 
-2151 WRAEAIF
+2151 
-2158 GDAEVWT
+2158 
-2165 GDNNESG
+2165 
-2172 VPETTQGT
+2172 
-2180 VLLLRE
+2180 

>member
-484 LTLNGASVGG
+484 LTLKGASVGG

-1355 AAEVLYTEWG
+1355 AAEVLYTERG

-1378 KDIGLVYHYRN
+1378 KDIGLV
-1389 GACIA
+1389 
-1394 RDTMN
+1394 
-1399 MRIWPLPY
+1399 
-1407 VEAGDSLKMCL
+1407 
-1418 NNPPVTLV
+1418 
-1426 GRDSAAGQV
+1426 
-1435 WQPNRGDWKSGQDVL
+1435 
-1450 AGHLFTPTVPGD
+1450 
-1462 FQLLYY
+1462 
-1468 YTDSRGCMNRDSAVM
+1468 
-1483 RVHPLPSTDF
+1483 
-1493 TVAPQ
+1493 
-1498 SCIHTDVLFTPAQ
+1498 
-1511 PDGNTFEWIFGDD
+1511 
-1524 TPHGISDNEILH
+1524 
-1536 SYDMYGYRDV
+1536 
-1546 ICMAQSV
+1546 
-1553 YGCRDTSEAT
+1553 
-1563 RIEIINLPPPPFF
+1563 
-1576 DVDTLQG
+1576 
-1583 CAPFEV
+1583 
-1589 LFTVDPDTYKS
+1589 
-1600 DHNYLTFH
+1600 
-1608 WDYGDG
+1608 
-1614 TKTDTLMPIVP
+1614 
-1625 KPYPAGSWDTTF
+1625 
-1637 VARMTVSNVCD
+1637 
-1648 TVSYDTTITVFSAP
+1648 
-1662 KVSFAL
+1662 
-1668 MHEWECSPVFL
+1668 
-1679 ELQNTTTG
+1679 
-1687 NNCVF
+1687 
-1692 NWTFTN
+1692 
-1698 SRTGEVVGET
+1698 
-1708 DIRNPEHEFT
+1708 
-1718 TDETATSY
+1718 
-1726 FITLRAENRCDVD
+1726 
-1739 EYTDTL
+1739 
-1745 LVKPRQISAHFTP
+1745 
-1758 LDNPYACVNQEILF
+1758 
-1772 RNNSTDTVST
+1772 
-1782 ILNTY
+1782 
-1787 WNFGDGSRDTVW
+1787 
-1799 SPRHKYDKQGTYLV
+1799 
-1813 KLKIDNGC
+1813 
-1821 GWDTIS
+1821 
-1827 SPVIIY
+1827 
-1833 PLPHLEIKSEDY
+1833 
-1845 LCEADTFT
+1845 
-1853 FVVNS
+1853 
-1858 DQELKQVTWKLGDGQ
+1858 
-1873 TGNKDSLRYVYE
+1873 
-1885 GYGTFPVTVIG
+1885 
-1896 VSAEI
+1896 
-1901 NQCTDSVM
+1901 
-1909 KEVVVYNKPILT
+1909 
-1921 IEPVD
+1921 
-1926 TIQCSP
+1926 
-1932 YLYQPEITGEAY
+1932 
-1944 LMWDY
+1944 
-1949 GDRSGLTSAREH
+1949 
-1961 WYVNESDTVQRF
+1961 
-1973 RVMIYAET
+1973 
-1981 DKGCKSEYLRGV
+1981 
-1993 VVPNKPRALLDKKVE
+1993 
-2008 KGNPQKVTF
+2008 
-2017 INLSEECSD
+2017 
-2026 CIWNLPDKGTFH
+2026 
-2038 AFGDQT
+2038 
-2044 VEFGEQ
+2044 
-2050 GVYRAELVVENVYGC
+2050 
-2065 RDTAIMEHRVLI
+2065 
-2077 KGLYFPNTFIP
+2077 
-2088 HSQNPKIN
+2088 
-2096 RFNGIGMGL
+2096 
-2105 ARYRLQIFDQYGNKI
+2105 
-2120 WETRA
+2120 
-2125 LENGRP
+2125 
-2131 SEGWDGCNLKGERM
+2131 
-2145 PQGMYI
+2145 
-2151 WRAEAIF
+2151 
-2158 GDAEVWT
+2158 
-2165 GDNNESG
+2165 
-2172 VPETTQGT
+2172 
-2180 VLLLRE
+2180 

>member
-484 LTLNGASVGG
+484 LTLKGASVGG

-542 NHSNGEGLEHSWTI
+542 NHSSGEGLEHFWTV

-574 GSPTSAEPRI
+574 GSPTSAGPRI

-774 EDCEFLKG
+774 EDCEFLRG
-782 NTEKVAPITFKKWG
+782 NTERVAPITFKKWG

-911 AVYHIYDPDIY
+911 AVYHIYDPDVY

-947 FENTMQEEAGALSWE
+947 FENTMEEEAGALSWE

-1074 GWSWKGGD
+1074 GWSWRSGD

-1202 NGCHHDDDSVFR
+1202 NGCHHDDDSDSGSR
-1214 IKAFAIPR
+1214 HL
-1222 VRIGDIADQCEP
+1222 P
-1234 FHFIGRERVEVDQ
+1234 F
-1247 RNDKIQQVHWTI
+1247 
-1259 TANQGYASE
+1259 
-1268 GYTLVNGTDLKSYYP
+1268 
-1283 DIDFKTCDYTVVAAY
+1283 
-1298 KNRCKT
+1298 
-1304 PGQAV
+1304 PGSGSG
-1309 FQVKVDKFIPVIPLP
+1309 
-1324 DDTICELAEARILRA
+1324 IL
-1339 QPEGGWWTL
+1339 
-1348 KDPAIPE
+1348 
-1355 AAEVLYTEWG
+1355 
-1365 NSYFYPGFDPYAQ
+1365 
-1378 KDIGLVYHYRN
+1378 
-1389 GACIA
+1389 
-1394 RDTMN
+1394 
-1399 MRIWPLPY
+1399 
-1407 VEAGDSLKMCL
+1407 
-1418 NNPPVTLV
+1418 
-1426 GRDSAAGQV
+1426 
-1435 WQPNRGDWKSGQDVL
+1435 
-1450 AGHLFTPTVPGD
+1450 
-1462 FQLLYY
+1462 
-1468 YTDSRGCMNRDSAVM
+1468 
-1483 RVHPLPSTDF
+1483 
-1493 TVAPQ
+1493 
-1498 SCIHTDVLFTPAQ
+1498 
-1511 PDGNTFEWIFGDD
+1511 
-1524 TPHGISDNEILH
+1524 
-1536 SYDMYGYRDV
+1536 
-1546 ICMAQSV
+1546 
-1553 YGCRDTSEAT
+1553 
-1563 RIEIINLPPPPFF
+1563 
-1576 DVDTLQG
+1576 
-1583 CAPFEV
+1583 
-1589 LFTVDPDTYKS
+1589 
-1600 DHNYLTFH
+1600 
-1608 WDYGDG
+1608 
-1614 TKTDTLMPIVP
+1614 
-1625 KPYPAGSWDTTF
+1625 
-1637 VARMTVSNVCD
+1637 
-1648 TVSYDTTITVFSAP
+1648 
-1662 KVSFAL
+1662 
-1668 MHEWECSPVFL
+1668 
-1679 ELQNTTTG
+1679 
-1687 NNCVF
+1687 
-1692 NWTFTN
+1692 
-1698 SRTGEVVGET
+1698 
-1708 DIRNPEHEFT
+1708 
-1718 TDETATSY
+1718 
-1726 FITLRAENRCDVD
+1726 
-1739 EYTDTL
+1739 
-1745 LVKPRQISAHFTP
+1745 QIS
-1758 LDNPYACVNQEILF
+1758 VNLFIL
-1772 RNNSTDTVST
+1772 
-1782 ILNTY
+1782 
-1787 WNFGDGSRDTVW
+1787 
-1799 SPRHKYDKQGTYLV
+1799 
-1813 KLKIDNGC
+1813 
-1821 GWDTIS
+1821 
-1827 SPVIIY
+1827 
-1833 PLPHLEIKSEDY
+1833 
-1845 LCEADTFT
+1845 
-1853 FVVNS
+1853 
-1858 DQELKQVTWKLGDGQ
+1858 
-1873 TGNKDSLRYVYE
+1873 
-1885 GYGTFPVTVIG
+1885 
-1896 VSAEI
+1896 
-1901 NQCTDSVM
+1901 
-1909 KEVVVYNKPILT
+1909 
-1921 IEPVD
+1921 
-1926 TIQCSP
+1926 
-1932 YLYQPEITGEAY
+1932 
-1944 LMWDY
+1944 
-1949 GDRSGLTSAREH
+1949 SG
-1961 WYVNESDTVQRF
+1961 
-1973 RVMIYAET
+1973 
-1981 DKGCKSEYLRGV
+1981 
-1993 VVPNKPRALLDKKVE
+1993 
-2008 KGNPQKVTF
+2008 
-2017 INLSEECSD
+2017 
-2026 CIWNLPDKGTFH
+2026 
-2038 AFGDQT
+2038 
-2044 VEFGEQ
+2044 
-2050 GVYRAELVVENVYGC
+2050 
-2065 RDTAIMEHRVLI
+2065 
-2077 KGLYFPNTFIP
+2077 
-2088 HSQNPKIN
+2088 
-2096 RFNGIGMGL
+2096 
-2105 ARYRLQIFDQYGNKI
+2105 
-2120 WETRA
+2120 
-2125 LENGRP
+2125 
-2131 SEGWDGCNLKGERM
+2131 
-2145 PQGMYI
+2145 
-2151 WRAEAIF
+2151 
-2158 GDAEVWT
+2158 
-2165 GDNNESG
+2165 ESG
-2172 VPETTQGT
+2172 
-2180 VLLLRE
+2180 

>member
-323 DTVCSGESVVFTD
+323 DSVCSGESVVFTD

-484 LTLNGASVGG
+484 LTLKGASVGG

-892 TVKATLPHAG
+892 TVKATLSHAG

-911 AVYHIYDPDIY
+911 AVYHIYDPDVY

-947 FENTMQEEAGALSWE
+947 FENTMEEEAGALSWE

-1166 VTPQQGVSFAEG
+1166 VTPQQGGKFCRG
-1178 DTNSESPK
+1178 
-1186 LLFSEP
+1186 
-1192 GDYDVRLAVS
+1192 
-1202 NGCHHDDDSVFR
+1202 
-1214 IKAFAIPR
+1214 
-1222 VRIGDIADQCEP
+1222 
-1234 FHFIGRERVEVDQ
+1234 
-1247 RNDKIQQVHWTI
+1247 
-1259 TANQGYASE
+1259 GY
-1268 GYTLVNGTDLKSYYP
+1268 
-1283 DIDFKTCDYTVVAAY
+1283 
-1298 KNRCKT
+1298 
-1304 PGQAV
+1304 
-1309 FQVKVDKFIPVIPLP
+1309 
-1324 DDTICELAEARILRA
+1324 
-1339 QPEGGWWTL
+1339 
-1348 KDPAIPE
+1348 
-1355 AAEVLYTEWG
+1355 
-1365 NSYFYPGFDPYAQ
+1365 
-1378 KDIGLVYHYRN
+1378 
-1389 GACIA
+1389 
-1394 RDTMN
+1394 
-1399 MRIWPLPY
+1399 
-1407 VEAGDSLKMCL
+1407 
-1418 NNPPVTLV
+1418 
-1426 GRDSAAGQV
+1426 
-1435 WQPNRGDWKSGQDVL
+1435 
-1450 AGHLFTPTVPGD
+1450 
-1462 FQLLYY
+1462 
-1468 YTDSRGCMNRDSAVM
+1468 
-1483 RVHPLPSTDF
+1483 
-1493 TVAPQ
+1493 
-1498 SCIHTDVLFTPAQ
+1498 
-1511 PDGNTFEWIFGDD
+1511 
-1524 TPHGISDNEILH
+1524 
-1536 SYDMYGYRDV
+1536 
-1546 ICMAQSV
+1546 
-1553 YGCRDTSEAT
+1553 
-1563 RIEIINLPPPPFF
+1563 
-1576 DVDTLQG
+1576 
-1583 CAPFEV
+1583 
-1589 LFTVDPDTYKS
+1589 
-1600 DHNYLTFH
+1600 
-1608 WDYGDG
+1608 
-1614 TKTDTLMPIVP
+1614 
-1625 KPYPAGSWDTTF
+1625 
-1637 VARMTVSNVCD
+1637 
-1648 TVSYDTTITVFSAP
+1648 
-1662 KVSFAL
+1662 
-1668 MHEWECSPVFL
+1668 
-1679 ELQNTTTG
+1679 
-1687 NNCVF
+1687 
-1692 NWTFTN
+1692 
-1698 SRTGEVVGET
+1698 
-1708 DIRNPEHEFT
+1708 
-1718 TDETATSY
+1718 
-1726 FITLRAENRCDVD
+1726 
-1739 EYTDTL
+1739 
-1745 LVKPRQISAHFTP
+1745 
-1758 LDNPYACVNQEILF
+1758 
-1772 RNNSTDTVST
+1772 
-1782 ILNTY
+1782 
-1787 WNFGDGSRDTVW
+1787 
-1799 SPRHKYDKQGTYLV
+1799 
-1813 KLKIDNGC
+1813 
-1821 GWDTIS
+1821 
-1827 SPVIIY
+1827 
-1833 PLPHLEIKSEDY
+1833 
-1845 LCEADTFT
+1845 
-1853 FVVNS
+1853 
-1858 DQELKQVTWKLGDGQ
+1858 
-1873 TGNKDSLRYVYE
+1873 
-1885 GYGTFPVTVIG
+1885 
-1896 VSAEI
+1896 
-1901 NQCTDSVM
+1901 
-1909 KEVVVYNKPILT
+1909 
-1921 IEPVD
+1921 
-1926 TIQCSP
+1926 
-1932 YLYQPEITGEAY
+1932 
-1944 LMWDY
+1944 
-1949 GDRSGLTSAREH
+1949 
-1961 WYVNESDTVQRF
+1961 
-1973 RVMIYAET
+1973 
-1981 DKGCKSEYLRGV
+1981 
-1993 VVPNKPRALLDKKVE
+1993 
-2008 KGNPQKVTF
+2008 
-2017 INLSEECSD
+2017 
-2026 CIWNLPDKGTFH
+2026 
-2038 AFGDQT
+2038 
-2044 VEFGEQ
+2044 EQ
-2050 GVYRAELVVENVYGC
+2050 
-2065 RDTAIMEHRVLI
+2065 
-2077 KGLYFPNTFIP
+2077 
-2088 HSQNPKIN
+2088 
-2096 RFNGIGMGL
+2096 
-2105 ARYRLQIFDQYGNKI
+2105 
-2120 WETRA
+2120 
-2125 LENGRP
+2125 
-2131 SEGWDGCNLKGERM
+2131 
-2145 PQGMYI
+2145 
-2151 WRAEAIF
+2151 
-2158 GDAEVWT
+2158 
-2165 GDNNESG
+2165 
-2172 VPETTQGT
+2172 
-2180 VLLLRE
+2180 

>member
-1 MKNQKKCRKGIY
+1 MKNQKKYRKGIY

-159 TVYVVNFGDGRDT
+159 TVYVVNFGDGRDS

-415 LCPDLTTGKALVNLE
+415 LCPDLATGKALVNLE

-484 LTLNGASVGG
+484 LTLKGASVGG

-542 NHSNGEGLEHSWTI
+542 NHSSGEGLEHSWTI

-574 GSPTSAEPRI
+574 GSPTSAGPRI

-902 CPATDPVAE
+902 CPATDPMAE
-911 AVYHIYDPDIY
+911 AVYHIYDPDVY

-962 WEVVSDV
+962 WEVVSGV

-995 RFTKYGEYRVRVAT
+995 RFTKYGEYRVKVVTR
-1009 HSTCKSPVTKEFR
+1009 STCKSPVTKEFR

-1033 ASYMKR
+1033 TSYMKR

-1192 GDYDVRLAVS
+1192 GRL
-1202 NGCHHDDDSVFR
+1202 
-1214 IKAFAIPR
+1214 
-1222 VRIGDIADQCEP
+1222 
-1234 FHFIGRERVEVDQ
+1234 
-1247 RNDKIQQVHWTI
+1247 
-1259 TANQGYASE
+1259 
-1268 GYTLVNGTDLKSYYP
+1268 
-1283 DIDFKTCDYTVVAAY
+1283 
-1298 KNRCKT
+1298 RC
-1304 PGQAV
+1304 
-1309 FQVKVDKFIPVIPLP
+1309 
-1324 DDTICELAEARILRA
+1324 
-1339 QPEGGWWTL
+1339 
-1348 KDPAIPE
+1348 
-1355 AAEVLYTEWG
+1355 
-1365 NSYFYPGFDPYAQ
+1365 
-1378 KDIGLVYHYRN
+1378 
-1389 GACIA
+1389 
-1394 RDTMN
+1394 
-1399 MRIWPLPY
+1399 
-1407 VEAGDSLKMCL
+1407 
-1418 NNPPVTLV
+1418 
-1426 GRDSAAGQV
+1426 
-1435 WQPNRGDWKSGQDVL
+1435 
-1450 AGHLFTPTVPGD
+1450 
-1462 FQLLYY
+1462 
-1468 YTDSRGCMNRDSAVM
+1468 
-1483 RVHPLPSTDF
+1483 
-1493 TVAPQ
+1493 
-1498 SCIHTDVLFTPAQ
+1498 
-1511 PDGNTFEWIFGDD
+1511 
-1524 TPHGISDNEILH
+1524 
-1536 SYDMYGYRDV
+1536 
-1546 ICMAQSV
+1546 
-1553 YGCRDTSEAT
+1553 
-1563 RIEIINLPPPPFF
+1563 
-1576 DVDTLQG
+1576 
-1583 CAPFEV
+1583 
-1589 LFTVDPDTYKS
+1589 
-1600 DHNYLTFH
+1600 
-1608 WDYGDG
+1608 
-1614 TKTDTLMPIVP
+1614 
-1625 KPYPAGSWDTTF
+1625 
-1637 VARMTVSNVCD
+1637 TVSGFQRLSSRRRFGIPDQGIC
-1648 TVSYDTTITVFSAP
+1648 
-1662 KVSFAL
+1662 
-1668 MHEWECSPVFL
+1668 HSP
-1679 ELQNTTTG
+1679 G
-1687 NNCVF
+1687 
-1692 NWTFTN
+1692 
-1698 SRTGEVVGET
+1698 
-1708 DIRNPEHEFT
+1708 
-1718 TDETATSY
+1718 
-1726 FITLRAENRCDVD
+1726 
-1739 EYTDTL
+1739 
-1745 LVKPRQISAHFTP
+1745 
-1758 LDNPYACVNQEILF
+1758 
-1772 RNNSTDTVST
+1772 
-1782 ILNTY
+1782 
-1787 WNFGDGSRDTVW
+1787 
-1799 SPRHKYDKQGTYLV
+1799 
-1813 KLKIDNGC
+1813 
-1821 GWDTIS
+1821 
-1827 SPVIIY
+1827 
-1833 PLPHLEIKSEDY
+1833 
-1845 LCEADTFT
+1845 
-1853 FVVNS
+1853 
-1858 DQELKQVTWKLGDGQ
+1858 
-1873 TGNKDSLRYVYE
+1873 
-1885 GYGTFPVTVIG
+1885 
-1896 VSAEI
+1896 
-1901 NQCTDSVM
+1901 
-1909 KEVVVYNKPILT
+1909 
-1921 IEPVD
+1921 
-1926 TIQCSP
+1926 
-1932 YLYQPEITGEAY
+1932 
-1944 LMWDY
+1944 
-1949 GDRSGLTSAREH
+1949 
-1961 WYVNESDTVQRF
+1961 
-1973 RVMIYAET
+1973 
-1981 DKGCKSEYLRGV
+1981 
-1993 VVPNKPRALLDKKVE
+1993 
-2008 KGNPQKVTF
+2008 
-2017 INLSEECSD
+2017 
-2026 CIWNLPDKGTFH
+2026 
-2038 AFGDQT
+2038 
-2044 VEFGEQ
+2044 
-2050 GVYRAELVVENVYGC
+2050 
-2065 RDTAIMEHRVLI
+2065 
-2077 KGLYFPNTFIP
+2077 
-2088 HSQNPKIN
+2088 
-2096 RFNGIGMGL
+2096 
-2105 ARYRLQIFDQYGNKI
+2105 
-2120 WETRA
+2120 
-2125 LENGRP
+2125 
-2131 SEGWDGCNLKGERM
+2131 
-2145 PQGMYI
+2145 
-2151 WRAEAIF
+2151 
-2158 GDAEVWT
+2158 
-2165 GDNNESG
+2165 
-2172 VPETTQGT
+2172 
-2180 VLLLRE
+2180 

>member
-415 LCPDLTTGKALVNLE
+415 LCPDLATGKALVNLE

-484 LTLNGASVGG
+484 LTLKGASVGG

-574 GSPTSAEPRI
+574 GSPTSAGPRI

-902 CPATDPVAE
+902 CPATDPMAE
-911 AVYHIYDPDIY
+911 AVYHIYDPDVY

-947 FENTMQEEAGALSWE
+947 FENTMEEEAGALSWE

-1107 KCADEGKQ
+1107 KCADAGKQ

-1178 DTNSESPK
+1178 DTNSK
-1186 LLFSEP
+1186 
-1192 GDYDVRLAVS
+1192 
-1202 NGCHHDDDSVFR
+1202 
-1214 IKAFAIPR
+1214 
-1222 VRIGDIADQCEP
+1222 
-1234 FHFIGRERVEVDQ
+1234 
-1247 RNDKIQQVHWTI
+1247 
-1259 TANQGYASE
+1259 
-1268 GYTLVNGTDLKSYYP
+1268 
-1283 DIDFKTCDYTVVAAY
+1283 
-1298 KNRCKT
+1298 
-1304 PGQAV
+1304 
-1309 FQVKVDKFIPVIPLP
+1309 
-1324 DDTICELAEARILRA
+1324 
-1339 QPEGGWWTL
+1339 
-1348 KDPAIPE
+1348 
-1355 AAEVLYTEWG
+1355 
-1365 NSYFYPGFDPYAQ
+1365 
-1378 KDIGLVYHYRN
+1378 
-1389 GACIA
+1389 
-1394 RDTMN
+1394 
-1399 MRIWPLPY
+1399 
-1407 VEAGDSLKMCL
+1407 
-1418 NNPPVTLV
+1418 
-1426 GRDSAAGQV
+1426 
-1435 WQPNRGDWKSGQDVL
+1435 
-1450 AGHLFTPTVPGD
+1450 
-1462 FQLLYY
+1462 
-1468 YTDSRGCMNRDSAVM
+1468 
-1483 RVHPLPSTDF
+1483 
-1493 TVAPQ
+1493 
-1498 SCIHTDVLFTPAQ
+1498 
-1511 PDGNTFEWIFGDD
+1511 
-1524 TPHGISDNEILH
+1524 
-1536 SYDMYGYRDV
+1536 
-1546 ICMAQSV
+1546 
-1553 YGCRDTSEAT
+1553 
-1563 RIEIINLPPPPFF
+1563 
-1576 DVDTLQG
+1576 
-1583 CAPFEV
+1583 
-1589 LFTVDPDTYKS
+1589 
-1600 DHNYLTFH
+1600 
-1608 WDYGDG
+1608 
-1614 TKTDTLMPIVP
+1614 
-1625 KPYPAGSWDTTF
+1625 
-1637 VARMTVSNVCD
+1637 
-1648 TVSYDTTITVFSAP
+1648 
-1662 KVSFAL
+1662 
-1668 MHEWECSPVFL
+1668 
-1679 ELQNTTTG
+1679 
-1687 NNCVF
+1687 
-1692 NWTFTN
+1692 
-1698 SRTGEVVGET
+1698 
-1708 DIRNPEHEFT
+1708 
-1718 TDETATSY
+1718 
-1726 FITLRAENRCDVD
+1726 
-1739 EYTDTL
+1739 
-1745 LVKPRQISAHFTP
+1745 
-1758 LDNPYACVNQEILF
+1758 
-1772 RNNSTDTVST
+1772 
-1782 ILNTY
+1782 
-1787 WNFGDGSRDTVW
+1787 
-1799 SPRHKYDKQGTYLV
+1799 
-1813 KLKIDNGC
+1813 
-1821 GWDTIS
+1821 
-1827 SPVIIY
+1827 
-1833 PLPHLEIKSEDY
+1833 
-1845 LCEADTFT
+1845 
-1853 FVVNS
+1853 
-1858 DQELKQVTWKLGDGQ
+1858 
-1873 TGNKDSLRYVYE
+1873 
-1885 GYGTFPVTVIG
+1885 
-1896 VSAEI
+1896 
-1901 NQCTDSVM
+1901 
-1909 KEVVVYNKPILT
+1909 
-1921 IEPVD
+1921 
-1926 TIQCSP
+1926 
-1932 YLYQPEITGEAY
+1932 
-1944 LMWDY
+1944 
-1949 GDRSGLTSAREH
+1949 
-1961 WYVNESDTVQRF
+1961 
-1973 RVMIYAET
+1973 
-1981 DKGCKSEYLRGV
+1981 
-1993 VVPNKPRALLDKKVE
+1993 
-2008 KGNPQKVTF
+2008 
-2017 INLSEECSD
+2017 
-2026 CIWNLPDKGTFH
+2026 
-2038 AFGDQT
+2038 
-2044 VEFGEQ
+2044 
-2050 GVYRAELVVENVYGC
+2050 
-2065 RDTAIMEHRVLI
+2065 
-2077 KGLYFPNTFIP
+2077 
-2088 HSQNPKIN
+2088 
-2096 RFNGIGMGL
+2096 
-2105 ARYRLQIFDQYGNKI
+2105 
-2120 WETRA
+2120 
-2125 LENGRP
+2125 
-2131 SEGWDGCNLKGERM
+2131 
-2145 PQGMYI
+2145 
-2151 WRAEAIF
+2151 
-2158 GDAEVWT
+2158 
-2165 GDNNESG
+2165 
-2172 VPETTQGT
+2172 
-2180 VLLLRE
+2180 